1 MFSKKTLIVVRL
13 VVLSFISLLFMTC
26 DPGLGKAVD
35 TQAPKVSI
43 NFPET
48 KSVLKGG
55 FVMKGV
61 ASDEVKVA
69 SCDVIFKDINSP
81 NEYKFKAN
89 FANDEFSI
97 ALNTPKADGSFEIPD
112 GDYNVTV
119 KVSDAYRNST
129 ADVVYTIDNTA
140 PTVLI
145 TSPNSYSE
153 SNWPNM
159 YKTFSI
165 KGEVYDAT
173 NISEVTVYIVDVNGN
188 ILKQLVAEGTNTF
201 SARFDNP
208 FNEEKECFYYAIAKD
223 AGGNVNT
230 YCYHSSDIR
239 KLLAESNKNEQQSE
253 AKTTF
258 PSINSIGYVDQGKE
272 NKLTEQIDTSV
283 LMKVKI
289 DNNKAE
295 KKADSFPGFNYFAKD
310 TAQVQWLNISK
321 ESPAG
326 IAIGTPVLGTIMP
339 PTDQSAFDYDSITVW
354 IASRVHDPSD
364 DNDDSSDNIEFEPF
378 SDSNKLECCT
388 IKDDE
393 DGNKQVKL
401 KPVGES
407 INFQIDSHPGN
418 NDNWKT
424 GDYKVKIYFKTD
436 SNVEGSDECIFKVAS
451 GAPKLTEGNFAENEF
466 SSYYRGYMTSE
477 TVSSS
482 KNYLSG
488 KSLTSDEASPV
499 TLSWKYVGSTISGG
513 KVDSPEYTIVPP
525 GDGSYKIDISIDANT
540 HENDGEYT
548 YTITA
553 DPNSTLSTV
562 ISRVVVIDTTNPVIA
577 LNNLENGRILDEKT
591 YTVKGNIDDAN
602 GIKQVEY
609 QLFAGDSQVL
619 ANGNSASGW
628 ILMDGV
634 KSSIE
639 LNLSNLKV
647 NTNYTLKLRAT
658 DVAGN
663 KNGENDYT
671 YTFTLD
677 NIEPEIS
684 TTVSPLIMY
693 DNDNNS
699 ETPEEETVNGTIK
712 VNTKVSDSNKLKA
725 VYYTFDTSLAEDAD
739 WSSQNK
745 FTDVE
750 LSNGKIIEVDTTKY
764 ADKTNLPLRI
774 KAIDGAENYT
784 IKVVNPVINQESDR
798 PMITPSN
805 FSELNNIEDAG
816 MTVSG
821 GVNVY
826 TKTNPNMIFTV
837 SDDDLVKGYFV
848 KINEGNYKNTPEA
861 EVNLSQKIMSYS
873 VKDLDYGRHTLTFK
887 VVDQNYKNDAET
899 PNSYVEQKFYVAI
912 DDGQPQLTLNNANNQ
927 FVGERFE
934 ISGKVFDENG
944 IECIHLQAKES
955 SGIYTTL
962 NLGNGLNND
971 GTFSYEFVVPSVKES
986 IVITAIDKIGNSSS
1000 VDFNYLVDTA
1010 KPTVQVTTRTLA
1022 VNSDS
1027 PLTRVEGYAFDSE
1040 SSQSDKS
1047 GIDQVRLK
1055 VGSSITGINDEESI
1069 LATGSIDNNGQLTWD
1084 ATLDLSGLP
1093 NGEHNIYV
1101 VAFDNAGNMSDE
1113 DIVTVSID
1121 ADVPLVT
1128 HNYPNGD
1135 IGVKTE
1141 SFIIEGFATDSSGI
1155 KTVTAKIQG
1164 QNNNLAGGYDK
1175 DTEHWE
1181 FTVPTTNDGSLVIVI
1196 SAIDNCNK
1204 RSEDVSL
1211 TVKLDSKVPVVEF
1224 TNIDANGTSKQT
1236 GSAPYVT
1243 VSCSDETSGVNN
1255 FEYKFY
1261 YKPNNAD
1268 DFVEYSDTNASGTIE
1283 FDEGTNSTNIRINMA
1298 SRTSANGKG
1307 PFIDQLSETDGLWK
1321 LWYSV
1326 TDNADHV
1333 VEGWSPEFIVDRHVP
1348 TPTVNNVND
1357 LIKQGDALTVS
1368 GSVVDYFGGTID
1380 HVTVSVIHNSYNSDD
1395 LAKFKKTFTIN
1406 DGLVWNPSEF
1416 VYNWT
1421 VTWDED
1427 NSPFKYPD
1435 NYEIVITA
1443 YDIAENQYEIKEAV
1457 SCDNTAPKIIF
1468 TKPYSYS
1475 VDSNGKIT
1483 EGTVINSPIGNTAV
1497 NANIDKD
1504 EFRMKEIYYQIGGTA
1519 EVFAEGT
1526 KGTTGY
1532 KVTGVSVINGG
1543 IQAAGEEGVKED
1555 PIPELKGF
1563 WKKLTDANNGFTA
1576 DINTLTYFTEGKTKE
1591 LLDNDDSNDKAII
1604 QTLEVHLVA
1613 IDAAGN
1619 INYCAMPIKVDTDT
1633 DKPEVLVLSPKTV
1646 LEDST
1651 LVAHV
1656 GGTTTLSGTV
1666 SDDNSVHSVWVN
1678 IELDGGNYVDG
1689 ILKSRLDSDTDTF
1702 SVDYSNVEYGIT
1714 NPQSITVD
1722 EENKTFTL
1730 PQNDVNYFK
1739 SKNKWYKVNLGEN
1752 GKTTTT
1758 WNLMLNKDGEFD
1770 IAGNLQKY
1778 FATNVDLEETS
1789 LTIRVI
1795 ALDEKADDEGSL
1807 AKTKLSDIKEFT
1819 LKIDSGSPS
1828 IIINNIDKIP
1838 VEGSYIGGNIN
1849 YDLTFVDDGQI
1860 TYWSV
1865 TAKGNKGEYEI
1876 ASGSP
1881 MANTQNEVITLNTTE
1896 INDRCGNVIT
1906 LKIYAED
1913 NSKDASG
1920 QVENNKTSEET
1931 FKYTIDNSAPIA
1943 SIAETIDGNPYL
1955 IATESVVGD
1964 TTGDHREIESRGNHL
1979 RIKSKSALLAGKISD
1994 EINGSG
2000 IDYVMLYFTKMEN
2013 STRYIYNAGVNED
2026 NKTAITNKIYLKD
2039 KDGVEQQIYFPLES
2053 LKNVSRNN
2061 NCQNTTAYIII
2072 DKAEGLLDNGSNG
2085 DRDGYDENIKAN
2097 GEWMLSFDSTNLKD
2111 GVYDITYVVVDI
2123 AGNARFY
2130 TDSMFVQN
2138 HAPIISSVVLATDV
2152 NADGNCIVDEL
2163 NEDGESERFDTSDE
2177 ISNTGFTVRNNV
2189 LKIKVNVSGGT
2200 EPLKYFLK
2208 YRNSSSVEVTTNSST
2223 VGYSTGIF
2231 TITDF
2236 PQDGNATYTVW
2247 VEDSV
2252 EAQLSLSSG
2261 TTEIGLTL
2269 DNQDNVK
2276 PVTQL
2281 FELNTIEEESKN
2293 SNKSRG
2299 SLYTILDS
2307 DLNEIVQGH
2316 IEPRGNSTYDNT
2328 DANDPDVSGTIILRG
2343 ESYDDQ
2349 RISSISLNLNGKIVD
2364 IANWENNKLVG
2375 KNGATI
2381 NDELGLSGHY
2391 VEWAYPWDTNSIA
2404 SKNVNV
2410 TVITEDAST
2419 NKNADNEYSSSDN
2432 IPRKEE
2438 NKFSNLN
2445 WGYSKMTVDVVP
2457 YITDI
2462 KRNGGYM
2469 TKRTRSG
2476 SYPLLRGEEGNTVI
2490 GFNLTAGT
2498 IKLTIASDKNGS
2510 TTLATMESIATSG
2523 SNITFTVPKTAKD
2536 GYLHLTVNNIPS
2548 LNNINE
2554 RSLESNVEAKDATSK
2569 FWTDDRFIRVWQDTD
2584 RFGNNQK
2591 GDTGVI
2597 LAQNPAYPAMAMDDG
2612 GKLYASYTNYS
2623 MHNVYYTTIYDA
2635 EKNSGGSSTAVFNGY
2650 DSPEETTIYVTGSG
2664 SGAQV
2669 NVAYMAN
2676 YQSGGDYAKWTH
2688 HIDDAGG
2695 LHLYDPHLQTMNST
2709 EKNNESTF
2717 DFNVAGFRSHCM
2729 SRFELLYH
2737 DKQFQQFKNFRLVRA
2752 NANIG
2757 KYIHTAYYD
2766 IDTMSIHYSNV
2777 SIKKS
2782 NNYSTHVGRQQFE
2795 ASWVNID
2802 GGYDEHDTQ
2811 QMEGKPFKRADG
2823 TDWEIYSDGDYNITL
2838 GDSQFTDELSRS
2850 SATGEYV
2857 GIDVTPDKHYPV
2869 LAYFDPVNH
2878 VVKLARANA
2887 ENPKRNMD
2895 YKDKGQSS
2903 CPNGADNWK
2912 VQRVIT
2918 DASDPNYTTTNGNY
2932 VDMQIDDKGYVH
2944 VVFVNGR
2951 GELIYVESTNNPNDG
2966 STPYT
2971 FGKSV
2976 VIAEN
2981 SPMNVD
2987 LTVRGETPYIGYL
3000 TSLGSFDGLNT
3011 AFIDESLDLNNDG
3024 NNEGGWET
3032 MSAPLTHSVSNNRA
3046 SVEVHPNPSSASAW
3060 GESAHAYF
3068 SGGYYRAAYY
3078 IGNGNGH

>member
-1 MFSKKTLIVVRL
+1 MFTRKNLIK
-13 VVLSFISLLFMTC
+13 LSRILFSLFITCLFMTC

-43 NFPET
+43 DYPAPKE
-48 KSVLKGG
+48 VLKDS
-55 FVMKGV
+55 FTMTGV

-69 SCDVIFKDINSP
+69 SCEVAFRNIKTGSV
-81 NEYKFKAN
+81 YKFPAN
-89 FANDEFSI
+89 VANDKFSVTI
-97 ALNTPKADGSFEIPD
+97 NTPKPDGSFELPD

-119 KVSDAYRNST
+119 SVSDAYRNST
-129 ADVVYTIDNTA
+129 QDIVYTIDNTA

-173 NISEVTVYIVDVNGN
+173 NISEVIVYLVDVNGTV
-188 ILKQLVAEGTNTF
+188 LKQVVAEGPNTF

-208 FNEEKECFYYAIAKD
+208 FGEEKVCFYYAVAKD

-239 KLLAESNKNEQQSE
+239 KLLANASQHSE
-253 AKTTF
+253 TTSF
-258 PSINSIGYVDQGKE
+258 PSINSIGYVDQGQEK
-272 NKLTEQIDTSV
+272 NLTDQIDESA
-283 LMKVKI
+283 LIKVKI

-326 IAIGTPVLGTIMP
+326 IAIGTPVLGSIMP
-339 PTDQSAFDYDSITVW
+339 PTDQSALDYSSITVW
-354 IASRVHDPSD
+354 IASSTDGTPE
-364 DNDDSSDNIEFEPF
+364 NFEPYT
-378 SDSNKLECCT
+378 DENMVECCK
-388 IKDDE
+388 IDANEVGD
-393 DGNKQVKL
+393 KQVKL

-407 INFQIDSHPGN
+407 VNFQIDSHPGN
-418 NDNWKT
+418 NDNWKS
-424 GDYKVKIYFKTD
+424 GYYRAKIYFKTD
-436 SNVEGSDECIFKVAS
+436 SDIEGSDECIFQVTS

-466 SSYYRGYMTSE
+466 SSYYRGYMTGK
-477 TVSSS
+477 TVLES

-499 TLSWKYVGSTISGG
+499 GLAWQFVGTKIDGSTEESVLTKIPS
-513 KVDSPEYTIVPP
+513 DSEGNYSIPI
-525 GDGSYKIDISIDANT
+525 KINENT

-553 DPNSTLSTV
+553 APDSTLSTV
-562 ISRVVVIDTTNPVIA
+562 ISRVVVIDTTNPVII
-577 LNNLENGRILDEKT
+577 LNNLENGRILDEGT
-591 YTVKGNIDDAN
+591 YTVKGNIDDSN
-602 GIKQVEY
+602 GIKEVHY
-609 QLFAGDSQVL
+609 KLFADETQITSDGSP
-619 ANGNSASGW
+619 ANDW
-628 ILMDGV
+628 ILIEGA
-634 KSSIE
+634 KSTVE
-639 LNLSNLKV
+639 LKLSNLEV
-647 NTNYTLKLRAT
+647 NKNYTLKLRAT
-658 DVAGN
+658 DIAGN
-663 KNGENDYT
+663 TNGEDDYT
-671 YTFTLD
+671 YTFNLD
-677 NIEPEIS
+677 NVKPEIS

-693 DNDNNS
+693 DNDSNS

-725 VYYTFDTSLAEDAD
+725 VYYTFNTSLAEDAD
-739 WSSQNK
+739 WSTQNK
-745 FTDVE
+745 FTDAE

-764 ADKTNLPLRI
+764 ADKLPLRI
-774 KAIDGAENYT
+774 KAIDGAGNYT
-784 IKVVNPVINQESDR
+784 IRVVNPVINQESDK
-798 PMITPSN
+798 PIIAPSN
-805 FSELNNIEDAG
+805 FSELNNIEEAG

-848 KINEGNYKNTPEA
+848 KINEGNYKDTPEA

-887 VVDQNYKNDAET
+887 IIDQNYKNDVET
-899 PNSYVEQKFYVAI
+899 PNSFVEQKFYVAI
-912 DDGQPQLTLNNANNQ
+912 DDGQPQLSLNNANNQ
-927 FVGERFE
+927 FVGERFD
-934 ISGKVFDENG
+934 ISGKVLDENG

-955 SGIYTTL
+955 SGIYTSL
-962 NLGNGLNND
+962 VLGNGLNDD
-971 GTFSYEFVVPSVKES
+971 GTFSYEFPVPAVKES
-986 IVITAIDKIGNSSS
+986 IVITAVDKIGNSSS
-1000 VDFNYLVDTA
+1000 VDFTYLVDTA
-1010 KPTVQVTTRTLA
+1010 KPTVQVTTKNLA

-1084 ATLDLSGLP
+1084 ATLDLSDLADGT
-1093 NGEHNIYV
+1093 HNIYV

-1113 DIVTVSID
+1113 DIATVSID
-1121 ADVPLVT
+1121 DDVPSIT
-1128 HNYPNGD
+1128 HGYTIDPQDYTTGD

-1141 SFIIEGFATDSSGI
+1141 SFIIEGLATDSSGI

-1164 QNNNLAGGYDK
+1164 QNDNLAGGYDK
-1175 DTEHWE
+1175 DTGRWE
-1181 FTVPTTNDGSLVIVI
+1181 FTVPTTNDGSLVIVV

-1204 RSEDVSL
+1204 RSDDVNL
-1211 TVKLDSKVPVVEF
+1211 TVKLDSKVPSVEF
-1224 TNIDANGTSKQT
+1224 TNIDANGSSKQT

-1243 VSCSDETSGVNN
+1243 VSCSDETSGVKN
-1255 FEYKFY
+1255 FDYKFY

-1268 DFVEYSDTNASGTIE
+1268 NFVKYSHDNASGTIE
-1283 FDEGTNSTNIRINMA
+1283 FEEGTNSTNIRINMA

-1307 PFIDQLSETDGLWK
+1307 PFIDQNSETDGLWK

-1333 VEGWSPEFIVDRHVP
+1333 VEGWSPEFIVDRHAP
-1348 TPTVNNVND
+1348 TPTVNNVNE

-1395 LAKFKKTFTIN
+1395 LANFKKTFTIN
-1406 DGLVWNPSEF
+1406 DGLEWNPSEF

-1421 VTWDED
+1421 VTWDEN

-1443 YDIAENQYEIKEAV
+1443 YDIAENQYEIKKAV

-1475 VDSNGKIT
+1475 VDSNGSIT
-1483 EGTVINSPIGNTAV
+1483 GGTVINSPIGNTTV
-1497 NANIDKD
+1497 TANID
-1504 EFRMKEIYYQIGGTA
+1504 EFRMEEIYYQIGG
-1519 EVFAEGT
+1519 
-1526 KGTTGY
+1526 
-1532 KVTGVSVINGG
+1532 KVDAPRDNGKITYVSVENGG
-1543 IQAAGEEGVKED
+1543 IQNLQEEGVSDKHR
-1555 PIPELKGF
+1555 PELIGI
-1563 WKKLTDANNGFTA
+1563 WKKLADANNGFTA
-1576 DINTLTYFTEGKTKE
+1576 DIDTLKYFTDGKTKE

-1646 LEDST
+1646 LEESK
-1651 LVAHV
+1651 LVANV

-1678 IELDGGNYVDG
+1678 VELDGGNYVDG
-1689 ILKSRLDSDTDTF
+1689 ILKSRLDSDTF
-1702 SVDYSNVEYGIT
+1702 SVDYSNAEYGVS

-1730 PQNDVNYFK
+1730 PIDDANYFE

-1758 WNLMLNKDGEFD
+1758 WNLMLNKDSEFD

-1881 MANTQNEVITLNTTE
+1881 MDNSHNETITLNTTE

-1979 RIKSKSALLAGKISD
+1979 RIKSTTALLAGKISD

-2061 NCQNTTAYIII
+2061 NCQNTTDYIII

-2111 GVYDITYVVVDI
+2111 GVYDITYIVVDI

-2138 HAPIISSVVLATDV
+2138 HAPMINSVILATDV
-2152 NADGNCIVDEL
+2152 NADGSCDIDEL

-2208 YRNSSSVEVTTNSST
+2208 YRNSSNVEVTTDDTNE
-2223 VGYSTGIF
+2223 GYSTGIF

-2281 FELNTIEEESKN
+2281 FELNTTTEESKN

-2316 IEPRGNSTYDNT
+2316 IEPRENSTYDNT

-2349 RISSISLNLNGKIVD
+2349 RISSISLNLNGNIVS
-2364 IANWENNKLVG
+2364 IASWENNKLVG

-2381 NDELGLSGHY
+2381 KDELGLSGHY

-2404 SKNVNV
+2404 SQNVNV
-2410 TVITEDAST
+2410 SVITQDASA
-2419 NKNADNEYSSSDN
+2419 NKNEEKEYESSDN
-2432 IPRKEE
+2432 IPKTEE

-2510 TTLATMESIATSG
+2510 TTLATMERIETSG

-2548 LNNINE
+2548 VNNTNE
-2554 RSLESNVEAKDATSK
+2554 RSLDSNLEAKDATSK
-2569 FWTDDRFIRVWQDTD
+2569 FWTDDRFIRIWQDTD

-2650 DSPEETTIYVTGSG
+2650 DSPEETTIYVTGSD

-2676 YQSGGDYAKWTH
+2676 YQSGGSYNNWSANRA
-2688 HIDDAGG
+2688 DAGG
-2695 LHLYDPHLQTMNST
+2695 LHLYDPKISSLGSEHFT
-2709 EKNNESTF
+2709 
-2717 DFNVAGFRSHCM
+2717 DFRGYYM
-2729 SRFELLYH
+2729 SRYELLYH
-2737 DKQFQQFKNFRLVRA
+2737 DKQFQQFKNFRLVRKDI
-2752 NANIG
+2752 NMDG
-2757 KYIHTAYYD
+2757 YIHTAYYD
-2766 IDTMSIHYSNV
+2766 IDTMSIHYSNI
-2777 SIKKS
+2777 SM
-2782 NNYSTHVGRQQFE
+2782 NMYHVGRGNFE

-2802 GGYDEHDTQ
+2802 GTYDEHDYAALNGTKD
-2811 QMEGKPFKRADG
+2811 ETKGTNIIAD
-2823 TDWEIYSDGDYNITL
+2823 EAKNITL
-2838 GDSQFTDELSRS
+2838 GMEYESEVFKDGLTRS

-2857 GIDVTPDKHYPV
+2857 GIDLTNDKYFPV
-2869 LAYFDPVNH
+2869 LAYYDSVNK
-2878 VVKLARANA
+2878 VVKLARANV
-2887 ENPKRNMD
+2887 ENPKKAEN
-2895 YKDKGQSS
+2895 
-2903 CPNGADNWK
+2903 NWTI
-2912 VQRVIT
+2912 QRVIT
-2918 DASDPNYTTTNGNY
+2918 DSTDSNYTTTNGNY
-2932 VDMQIDDKGYVH
+2932 VDMQIDSKGYVH

-2951 GELIYVESTNNPNDG
+2951 GELIYVKSTNNPNDG
-2966 STPYT
+2966 NTPYT

-2987 LTVRGETPYIGYL
+2987 ITVRGETPYIGYL

-3011 AFIDESLDLNNDG
+3011 AFYDKDLDLDNDG
-3024 NNEGGWET
+3024 AEEGGWET
-3032 MSAPLTHSVSNNRA
+3032 MSAPLTHAVSNNRA

>member
-1 MFSKKTLIVVRL
+1 MFTRKNLIK
-13 VVLSFISLLFMTC
+13 LSRILFSLFITCLFMTC

-43 NFPET
+43 DYPEP
-48 KSVLKGG
+48 KEVLKDS
-55 FVMKGV
+55 FTMTGV

-69 SCDVIFKDINSP
+69 SCEVSFRNIKTGNV
-81 NEYKFKAN
+81 YKFPAN
-89 FANDEFSI
+89 VANDKFSVTI
-97 ALNTPKADGSFEIPD
+97 NTPKPDGSFELPD

-119 KVSDAYRNST
+119 SVSDAYRDST
-129 ADVVYTIDNTA
+129 QDIVYTIDNTA

-173 NISEVTVYIVDVNGN
+173 NISEVIVYLVDVNGTV
-188 ILKQLVAEGTNTF
+188 LKQVVAEGTNTF

-208 FNEEKECFYYAIAKD
+208 FGEEKVCFYYAVAKD

-239 KLLAESNKNEQQSE
+239 KLLANTSQHSE
-253 AKTTF
+253 TTSF
-258 PSINSIGYVDQGKE
+258 PSINSIGYVDQGQEK
-272 NKLTEQIDTSV
+272 NLTDKIDESA
-283 LMKVKI
+283 LIKVKI
-289 DNNKAE
+289 DNNKGDKRAN
-295 KKADSFPGFNYFAKD
+295 SFPGFNYFAKD

-321 ESPAG
+321 DSPAG
-326 IAIGTPVLGTIMP
+326 IAIGTPVLGSIMP
-339 PTDQSAFDYDSITVW
+339 PTDQSALDYSSITVW
-354 IASRVHDPSD
+354 IASSTDGTPE
-364 DNDDSSDNIEFEPF
+364 NFEPYT
-378 SDSNKLECCT
+378 DENMVECCK
-388 IKDDE
+388 IDANEVGD
-393 DGNKQVKL
+393 KQVKL

-407 INFQIDSHPGN
+407 VNFQIDSHPGN
-418 NDNWKT
+418 NDNWKS
-424 GDYKVKIYFKTD
+424 GYYRAKIYFKTD
-436 SNVEGSDECIFKVAS
+436 SDIEGSDECIFQVTS

-466 SSYYRGYMTSE
+466 SSYYRGYMTAE
-477 TVSSS
+477 TVSSN

-499 TLSWKYVGSTISGG
+499 GLAWQYVGTKI
-513 KVDSPEYTIVPP
+513 
-525 GDGSYKIDISIDANT
+525 DGSTVESALKKIPSDSEGNYSIPININANT

-553 DPNSTLSTV
+553 APDSTLSTV
-562 ISRVVVIDTTNPVIA
+562 ISRVVVIDTRNPVII
-577 LNNLENGRILDEKT
+577 LNNLENGRILDEGT
-591 YTVKGNIDDAN
+591 YTVKGNIDDSN
-602 GIKQVEY
+602 GIKEVHY
-609 QLFAGDSQVL
+609 KLFADETQITSDGSP
-619 ANGNSASGW
+619 ANDW
-628 ILMDGV
+628 ILIEGA
-634 KSSIE
+634 KSTVE
-639 LNLSNLKV
+639 LILSNLEV
-647 NTNYTLKLRAT
+647 NKNYTLKLRAT
-658 DVAGN
+658 DIAGN
-663 KNGENDYT
+663 TNGEDDYT

-677 NIEPEIS
+677 NVKPEIS

-693 DNDNNS
+693 DNDGNA

-739 WSSQNK
+739 WSTQNK
-745 FTDVE
+745 FTDAE

-764 ADKTNLPLRI
+764 ADKLPLRI
-774 KAIDGAENYT
+774 KAIDGAGNYT
-784 IKVVNPVINQESDR
+784 IKIVNPVINQESDK
-798 PMITPSN
+798 PIIAPSN

-848 KINEGNYKNTPEA
+848 KINKGNYKDTPEA

-887 VVDQNYKNDAET
+887 IIDQNYKNDVET
-899 PNSYVEQKFYVAI
+899 PNSFVEQEFYVAI

-927 FVGERFE
+927 FVGKRFE
-934 ISGKVFDENG
+934 ISGKVFDKNG
-944 IECIHLQAKES
+944 IKCIDLQSKES
-955 SGIYTTL
+955 SNMYTSL
-962 NLGNGLNND
+962 VHGNGLNDD
-971 GTFSYEFVVPSVKES
+971 GTFSYEFPVPAEKES
-986 IVITAIDKIGNSSS
+986 IVITAIDKIGNTSS
-1000 VDFNYLVDTA
+1000 VDFTYLVDTE
-1010 KPTVQVTTRTLA
+1010 KPTVQVTTKNLA

-1084 ATLDLSGLP
+1084 ATLDLSALD
-1093 NGEHNIYV
+1093 NGTYNIYV
-1101 VAFDNAGNMSDE
+1101 VAFDNAGNMSNE
-1113 DIVTVSID
+1113 DIATVSID
-1121 ADVPLVT
+1121 AEIPLIT
-1128 HNYPNGD
+1128 HSYNTIDPEDYTRGD
-1135 IGVKTE
+1135 LGVKTE

-1155 KTVTAKIQG
+1155 KSVTAKIQG
-1164 QNNNLAGGYDK
+1164 QNDNLAGGYDK
-1175 DTEHWE
+1175 DTGRWV
-1181 FTVPTTNDGSLVIVI
+1181 FTVPTTNDGSLVIVV

-1204 RSEDVSL
+1204 RSEDVIL
-1211 TVKLDSKVPVVEF
+1211 TVKLDSKVPSVEF
-1224 TNIDANGTSKQT
+1224 TNIDANGSSKQT

-1243 VSCSDETSGVNN
+1243 VSCSDETSGVKN
-1255 FEYKFY
+1255 FDYKFY
-1261 YKPNNAD
+1261 YKSNNAD
-1268 DFVEYSDTNASGTIE
+1268 NFVKYSDDNASGTIE
-1283 FDEGTNSTNIRINMA
+1283 FEEGTNSTNIRINMA

-1307 PFIDQLSETDGLWK
+1307 PFIYQQSDTDGLWK

-1333 VEGWSPEFIVDRHVP
+1333 VEGWSPEFIVDRHNP
-1348 TPTVNNVND
+1348 TLKVNNVNE

-1368 GSVVDYFGGTID
+1368 GSVVDDFGGTID
-1380 HVTVSVIHNSYNSDD
+1380 HVTVSVVHNSYNSDD

-1421 VTWDED
+1421 VTWDEN

-1435 NYEIVITA
+1435 NYDIIVTA
-1443 YDIAENQYEIKEAV
+1443 YDTAENQSEKPETV

-1483 EGTVINSPIGNTAV
+1483 EGTVINSPIGNTTV
-1497 NANIDKD
+1497 TANIV
-1504 EFRMKEIYYQIGGTA
+1504 EFQMKEIYYQIGGTA

-1526 KGTTGY
+1526 KGTAGY

-1543 IQAAGEEGVKED
+1543 IQDTDEDGVDED

-1591 LLDNDDSNDKAII
+1591 LLDNDDGSNDKAII

-1646 LEDST
+1646 LEESK
-1651 LVAHV
+1651 LVANV

-1678 IELDGGNYVDG
+1678 VELDGGNYVDG
-1689 ILKSRLDSDTDTF
+1689 ILKSRLDSDTF
-1702 SVDYSNVEYGIT
+1702 SVDYSNAEYGVS

-1730 PQNDVNYFK
+1730 PVDDANYFE

-1758 WNLMLNKDGEFD
+1758 WNLMLNKDSEFD
-1770 IAGNLQKY
+1770 IAKNLQKY

-1789 LTIRVI
+1789 LKIRVI

-1828 IIINNIDKIP
+1828 IIIKNIDKIP
-1838 VEGSYIGGNIN
+1838 VEGSYIGGTIN
-1849 YDLTFVDDGQI
+1849 YELTFVDDGQI

-1881 MANTQNEVITLNTTE
+1881 MKNSHDETIPLNTTE

-1964 TTGDHREIESRGNHL
+1964 ATGDHREIESRGNHL
-1979 RIKSKSALLAGKISD
+1979 RIKSKSALLSGKISD

-2013 STRYIYNAGVNED
+2013 GTRYIYNAGINEN
-2026 NKTAITNKIYLKD
+2026 NKTAITNKISLKD
-2039 KDGVEQQIYFPLES
+2039 KDGVEKQIYFPLDS

-2061 NCQNTTAYIII
+2061 NCQSTTDYIII
-2072 DKAEGLLDNGSNG
+2072 DKAEGALDNGSNG
-2085 DRDGYDENIKAN
+2085 DRDGYDENIKAT

-2138 HAPIISSVVLATDV
+2138 HAPMINSVVLATDV

-2189 LKIKVNVSGGT
+2189 LKIKVNVTGGT

-2208 YRNSSSVEVTTNSST
+2208 YRNLSNVEVTTNTSND
-2223 VGYSTGIF
+2223 GYSTGIF
-2231 TITDF
+2231 TVTDF

-2252 EAQLSLSSG
+2252 EANLSLSSG
-2261 TTEIGLTL
+2261 TTEIGLIL

-2281 FELNTIEEESKN
+2281 FELNTTTEESKN

-2307 DLNEIVQGH
+2307 GLNEIVQGH
-2316 IEPRGNSTYDNT
+2316 IEPRENSTYDNT

-2349 RISSISLNLNGKIVD
+2349 RISSISLNLNGNIVA
-2364 IANWENNKLVG
+2364 IASWENNKLVG

-2381 NDELGLSGHY
+2381 KDELGLSGHY

-2404 SKNVNV
+2404 SQNVNV
-2410 TVITEDAST
+2410 SVITQDAST
-2419 NKNADNEYSSSDN
+2419 NKNEEKEYESSDN
-2432 IPRKEE
+2432 IPKTVE

-2510 TTLATMESIATSG
+2510 TTLATMERIETSG

-2548 LNNINE
+2548 VNNTNE
-2554 RSLESNVEAKDATSK
+2554 RSLESNVEAKDTTSK

-2584 RFGNNQK
+2584 RFGNTAT
-2591 GDTGVI
+2591 GATGVI

-2709 EKNNESTF
+2709 EKNNEAKF
-2717 DFNVAGFRSHCM
+2717 DFNVAGFRGYCM

-2782 NNYSTHVGRQQFE
+2782 NNYSTHVGREQFE

-2811 QMEGKPFKRADG
+2811 QMEGKPFERADG
-2823 TDWEIYSDGDYNITL
+2823 SKWAIYSDGDYNIKL
-2838 GDSQFTDELSRS
+2838 EDGQFTDGLTRS

-2857 GIDVTPDKHYPV
+2857 GISVTPTKHYPV
-2869 LAYFDPVNH
+2869 LAYYDPVNH

-2895 YKDKGQSS
+2895 YKDKGESS
-2903 CPNGADNWK
+2903 CTNGADNWTI
-2912 VQRVIT
+2912 QRVIT
-2918 DASDPNYTTTNGNY
+2918 DSSDPNYTTTNGNY
-2932 VDMQIDDKGYVH
+2932 VDMQIDSEGYVH

-2951 GELIYVESTNNPNDG
+2951 GELIYVKSTNNPNDG
-2966 STPYT
+2966 NSPYV

-2987 LTVRGETPYIGYL
+2987 ITVRETTPYIGYL
-3000 TSLGSFDGLNT
+3000 SSLGSFDGLNT
-3011 AFIDESLDLNNDG
+3011 AFYDKSLDLNNDG
-3024 NNEGGWET
+3024 ISEGGWET
-3032 MSAPLTHSVSNNRA
+3032 MSAPLSHTVSNNRA
-3046 SVEVHPNPSSASAW
+3046 SVEAHPSPTTSSW
-3060 GESAHAYF
+3060 ESAHAYF

-3078 IGNGNGH
+3078 IGNGKGH

>member
-1 MFSKKTLIVVRL
+1 MFSKKTFAVARL
-13 VVLSFISLLFMTC
+13 VILSFISLLFMTC

-35 TQAPKVSI
+35 TQAPKVAI
-43 NFPET
+43 KFPET

-55 FVMKGV
+55 FVMKGT

-81 NEYKFKAN
+81 KEYKFKAN
-89 FANDEFSI
+89 VSNDEFSI
-97 ALNTPKADGSFEIPD
+97 ALNAPRADGTFEIPD

-173 NISEVTVYIVDVNGN
+173 TISEVIVYIVDENGT
-188 ILKQLVAEGTNTF
+188 ILDDLVAEGTNTF

-208 FNEEKECFYYAIAKD
+208 FGEEKECFYYAVAKD

-239 KLLAESNKNEQQSE
+239 KLLAESNKSEQQSQT
-253 AKTTF
+253 KNTF
-258 PSINSIGYVDQGKE
+258 PSINAIGYVDQGQE
-272 NKLTEQIDTSV
+272 NNLTDEIDSSV
-283 LMKVKI
+283 LLNVKI
-289 DNNKAE
+289 DNNKSE
-295 KKADSFPGFNYFAKD
+295 KKADSFPGFKYFAQD
-310 TAQVQWLNISK
+310 TAQVQWLNIKKGGAS
-321 ESPAG
+321 G

-339 PTDQSAFDYDSITVW
+339 PTDQSALDYSSVTVW
-354 IASRVHDPSD
+354 VASGIDGSSENFEPY
-364 DNDDSSDNIEFEPF
+364 SDN
-378 SDSNKLECCT
+378 NKLECCT
-388 IKDDE
+388 IADE
-393 DGNKQVKL
+393 ETGDKQVKL

-407 INFQIDSHPGN
+407 LSFQIDSHPGN
-418 NDNWKT
+418 DNNWKT
-424 GDYKVKIYFKTD
+424 GYYKAKIYFKTD
-436 SNVEGSDECIFKVAS
+436 SNIEGSDECIFQVTS

-466 SSYYRGYMTSE
+466 SSYYRGYMTGK
-477 TVSSS
+477 TVSES

-488 KSLTSDEASPV
+488 KSLTSDESSSVEIEWQYTGANIYGE
-499 TLSWKYVGSTISGG
+499 KF
-513 KVDSPEYTIVPP
+513 DSPA
-525 GDGSYKIDISIDANT
+525 YKNIPDSEGVYRIPIEIDTVS

-553 DPNSTLSTV
+553 APNSTLSTV
-562 ISRVVVIDTTNPVIA
+562 ISRVVVIDTKNPVIV
-577 LNNLENGRILDEKT
+577 LNNLENNKVLDEKT

-602 GIKQVEY
+602 GISQVEY
-609 QLFAGDSQVL
+609 QLFAGDTQVL

-628 ILMDGV
+628 VVIDGA

-639 LNLSNLKV
+639 LHLSNLTV
-647 NTNYTLKLRAT
+647 GTSYTLKLKAT

-663 KNGENDYT
+663 TNAENDYT
-671 YTFTLD
+671 YSFKID
-677 NIEPEIS
+677 DVNPEIT

-699 ETPEEETVNGTIK
+699 ETAEEETVNGTIK

-725 VYYTFDTSLAEDAD
+725 VYYTFNTSLAEDAD

-745 FTDVE
+745 FTDAE

-774 KAIDGAENYT
+774 KAVDGAENYT

-805 FSELNNIEDAG
+805 FSELNNIEDAK
-816 MTVSG
+816 MTFSG

-837 SDDDLVKGYFV
+837 MDDDLVKEYFV
-848 KINEGNYKNTPEA
+848 KINEGAYKKVT

-944 IECIHLQAKES
+944 IKCINIQSKES
-955 SGIYTTL
+955 NSIYTTL
-962 NLGNGLNND
+962 GLGNGLNND
-971 GTFSYEFVVPSVKES
+971 GTFSYEFNVPSEKES
-986 IVITAIDKIGNSSS
+986 IVITAVDEIGNTSS
-1000 VDFNYLVDTA
+1000 VDFNYLVDTE

-1204 RSEDVSL
+1204 RSEDVTL
-1211 TVKLDSKVPVVEF
+1211 RVKLDSKAPVIDF
-1224 TNIDANGTSKQT
+1224 TNIEENGSTKQT
-1236 GSAPYVT
+1236 GSAPNVT
-1243 VSCSDETSGVNN
+1243 ISCSDETSGVTT

-1261 YKPNNAD
+1261 YKPNGAAD
-1268 DFVEYSDTNASGTIE
+1268 FTEYNHANASGSINCA
-1283 FDEGTNSTNIRINMA
+1283 GSTSNNIKINMA
-1298 SRTSANGKG
+1298 GRTSASGKG
-1307 PFIDQLSETDGLWK
+1307 PFVEQLSETDGIWK

-1326 TDNADHV
+1326 SDGANHTA
-1333 VEGWSPEFIVDRHVP
+1333 EGWSPEFIVDRHAP

-1357 LIKQGDALTVS
+1357 LIKQGDALIVS
-1368 GSVVDYFGGTID
+1368 GSVVDDFGGTID

-1395 LAKFKKTFTIN
+1395 LAKFKKTFTLN
-1406 DGLVWNPSEF
+1406 DGLVWNPSEC

-1435 NYEIVITA
+1435 NYEIVIIA
-1443 YDIAENQYEIKEAV
+1443 YDIAENQYEIKKAV

-1497 NANIDKD
+1497 NANIDK

-1526 KGTTGY
+1526 KETAGY

-1543 IQAAGEEGVKED
+1543 IQDEDEDGVKED

-1563 WKKLTDANNGFTA
+1563 WKRLSDANNGFTA

-1591 LLDNDDSNDKAII
+1591 LLDKDGSNDKAII

-1646 LEDST
+1646 LENSD

-1678 IELDGGNYVDG
+1678 VELDGGNYVDG
-1689 ILKSRLDSDTDTF
+1689 ILKSRLDSDAF
-1702 SVDYSNVEYGIT
+1702 SVDYSNSEYGIA
-1714 NPQSITVD
+1714 NPQSITID
-1722 EENKTFTL
+1722 EVNKTFTL
-1730 PQNDVNYFK
+1730 PEDDSNYFAA
-1739 SKNKWYKVNLGEN
+1739 KNKWYKVNLGEN
-1752 GKTTTT
+1752 GKTSTT
-1758 WNLMLNKDGEFD
+1758 WNLMLNKDSEFD
-1770 IAGNLQKY
+1770 IAGNLKKY
-1778 FATNVDLEETS
+1778 FETDVSLEETS
-1789 LTIRVI
+1789 LKIRVI
-1795 ALDEKADDEGSL
+1795 ALDEKQGDAYL
-1807 AKTKLSDIKEFT
+1807 TKTKLSDIKEFT

-1838 VEGSYIGGNIN
+1838 VEGSYIGGNIE
-1849 YDLTFVDDGQI
+1849 YDLTFVDDGKI

-1865 TAKGNKGEYEI
+1865 TAKGSKGEYEI

-1881 MANTQNEVITLNTTE
+1881 MSNTQNEVITLNTTE
-1896 INDRCGNVIT
+1896 INNRCGNVIT

-1931 FKYTIDNSAPIA
+1931 FKYTIDNSAPVA
-1943 SIAETIDGNPYL
+1943 SIAETIDGKEYL

-2000 IDYVMLYFTKMEN
+2000 IDFVMLYFTKNDNGTE
-2013 STRYIYNAGVNED
+2013 YIYNAGINEN

-2061 NCQNTTAYIII
+2061 NCQNTTDYIII

-2111 GVYDITYVVVDI
+2111 GVYDVTYIVVDI

-2130 TDSMFVQN
+2130 KDSMFVQN

-2152 NADGNCIVDEL
+2152 NADGSCDVDEL
-2163 NEDGESERFDTSDE
+2163 NDDGESEKFDTSDE
-2177 ISNTGFTVRNNV
+2177 ISNTGFVVRNNI
-2189 LKIKVNVSGGT
+2189 LKIQVNVTGGT
-2200 EPLKYFLK
+2200 APLKYFLK
-2208 YRNSSSVEVTTNSST
+2208 YRNSSNVEVTTNNT
-2223 VGYSTGIF
+2223 NEGYSSGIF

-2236 PQDGNATYTVW
+2236 PSDGDAIYTVW

-2252 EAQLSLSSG
+2252 EANSNLCLSSG

-2269 DNQDNVK
+2269 DNQDNVR

-2281 FELNTIEEESKN
+2281 FELNTIKEESKN

-2316 IEPRGNSTYDNT
+2316 IEPRSVSNFDNT

-2349 RISSISLNLNGKIVD
+2349 RISSISLNLNGSVVV

-2375 KNGATI
+2375 KKGATI

-2391 VEWAYPWDTNSIA
+2391 VEWAYPWDTNSI
-2404 SKNVNV
+2404 SSQDVNV
-2410 TVITEDAST
+2410 SVITEDAST

-2432 IPRKEE
+2432 IPRTAE

-2445 WGYSKMTVDVVP
+2445 WGYSKMTVDVAP
-2457 YITDI
+2457 YITDV
-2462 KRNGGYM
+2462 KRNSGYM

-2476 SYPLLRGEEGNTVI
+2476 AYPLLRGETSNILE
-2490 GFNLTAGT
+2490 GFNLTAGSVN
-2498 IKLTIASDKNGS
+2498 LTISSDKAGN
-2510 TTLATMESIATSG
+2510 TTVATMENIQISG
-2523 SNITFTVPKTAKD
+2523 SNISFKVPNTAKD
-2536 GYLHLTVNNIPS
+2536 GYLHLTVNNIPA
-2548 LNNINE
+2548 LNNTNV
-2554 RSLESNVEAKDATSK
+2554 SNLDSNKEAKDTNSK
-2569 FWTDDRFIRVWQDTD
+2569 FWTDDRFIRIWQDTD
-2584 RFGNNQK
+2584 RFGNK
-2591 GDTGVI
+2591 KTGDTGVI
-2597 LAQNPAYPAMAMDDG
+2597 LAQNPAYPAMAMDDSG
-2612 GKLYASYTNYS
+2612 TLYASYTNYS

-2635 EKNSGGSSTAVFNGY
+2635 ENDKGGTSVSVFNGY
-2650 DSPEETTIYVTGSG
+2650 DSPEETTIFVTGSG
-2664 SGAQV
+2664 DNAQV

-2695 LHLYDPHLQTMNST
+2695 LHLYDPHLKTMNNT
-2709 EKNNESTF
+2709 ETNTESTF
-2717 DFNVAGFRSHCM
+2717 DYNVAGFRSHCM

-2737 DKQFQQFKNFRLVRA
+2737 DKQFQQFKNFRLTRA
-2752 NANIG
+2752 TADIG

-2823 TDWEIYSDGDYNITL
+2823 TDWAIYSDGDYNITL
-2838 GDSQFTDELSRS
+2838 DDSRFTDGLTRG

-2895 YKDKGQSS
+2895 YKDNGGSS
-2903 CPNGADNWK
+2903 CSNGANNWTI
-2912 VQRVIT
+2912 QRVIT

-2951 GELIYVESTNNPNDG
+2951 GELIYVKSTNKPKNGN
-2966 STPYT
+2966 TAYT

-3011 AFIDESLDLNNDG
+3011 AFYDASLDLDNDG
-3024 NNEGGWET
+3024 VAEGGWET
-3032 MSAPLTHSVSNNRA
+3032 MAAPLVNAVSNNRA
-3046 SVEVHPNPSSASAW
+3046 SVEVHPTPSSSKW
-3060 GESAHAYF
+3060 ESAHAYY
-3068 SGGYYRAAYY
+3068 SGGYYRVAYY
-3078 IGNGNGH
+3078 IGNGSGH

>member
-1 MFSKKTLIVVRL
+1 
-13 VVLSFISLLFMTC
+13 MTC

-43 NFPET
+43 DYPEP
-48 KSVLKGG
+48 KEVLKDSFTMTGD
-55 FVMKGV
+55 

-69 SCDVIFKDINSP
+69 SCEVTFRNIKTGKI
-81 NEYKFKAN
+81 YKFPAN
-89 FANDEFSI
+89 VANDKFSVTI
-97 ALNTPKADGSFEIPD
+97 NTPKPDGSFELPD

-119 KVSDAYRNST
+119 SVSDAYRNST
-129 ADVVYTIDNTA
+129 KDIVYTIDNTA

-145 TSPNSYSE
+145 TSPNAYVT
-153 SNWPNM
+153 SNWPEM
-159 YKTFSI
+159 YKTVTI

-173 NISEVTVYIVDVNGN
+173 IITEVRAYVIDKTGKEMITEPIIAD
-188 ILKQLVAEGTNTF
+188 GTNTF
-201 SARFDNP
+201 NVTLESPSIADG
-208 FNEEKECFYYAIAKD
+208 EYYYYIVAKD
-223 AGGNVNT
+223 DGGNVNT
-230 YCYHSSDIR
+230 YCYHKYDIFD
-239 KLLAESNKNEQQSE
+239 LLSNNIVGAEKNIS
-253 AKTTF
+253 F
-258 PSINSIGYVDQGKE
+258 PSINDIGYVDQGIEDKLKE
-272 NKLTEQIDTSV
+272 NIDQIKLSSKKIENK
-283 LMKVKI
+283 KVNDGKS
-289 DNNKAE
+289 DLSKGNY
-295 KKADSFPGFNYFAKD
+295 PGFTYFAKD
-310 TAQVQWLNISK
+310 TAKVKWLNIT
-321 ESPAG
+321 EDGNAG
-326 IAIGTPVLGTIMP
+326 IGIGSPVLGTIMP
-339 PTDQSAFDYDSITVW
+339 PTDGSAIQYDSVKVYLVKSEDSKEFAEFPTSENETSWADNKTKW
-354 IASRVHDPSD
+354 II
-364 DNDDSSDNIEFEPF
+364 DSSTVKAGEEG
-378 SDSNKLECCT
+378 E
-388 IKDDE
+388 E
-393 DGNKQVKL
+393 QVKL
-401 KPVGES
+401 TAVGES
-407 INFQIDSHPGN
+407 LNFQIDSHPV
-418 NDNWKT
+418 DNINENWYS
-424 GDYKVKIYFKTD
+424 GYYKVRVSFSTSTLSSFAD
-436 SNVEGSDECIFKVAS
+436 CIFTVTS
-451 GAPKLTEGNFAENEF
+451 GAPKLTEKNLSAVQPKLDQNQEQVDNPYA
-466 SSYYRGYMTSE
+466 SYYRGYMTGATKISGKNFLIGQSRTSDGSSNLPLSYTCLKTGE
-477 TVSSS
+477 VEGKDGHIEVSSMI
-482 KNYLSG
+482 N
-488 KSLTSDEASPV
+488 DEF
-499 TLSWKYVGSTISGG
+499 
-513 KVDSPEYTIVPP
+513 
-525 GDGSYKIDISIDANT
+525 KIEIPINAET

-548 YTITA
+548 YTLE
-553 DPNSTLSTV
+553 SEVVTLSTV
-562 ISRVVVIDTTNPVIA
+562 ISRVVVVDTINPVIT
-577 LNNLENGRILDEKT
+577 LNNLTNNKILDTRNFVITGDVEDT
-591 YTVKGNIDDAN
+591 N
-602 GIKQVEY
+602 GINKVEY
-609 QLFAGDSQVL
+609 QLFVDGKQILLDGSD
-619 ANGNSASGW
+619 ANGW
-628 ILMDGV
+628 IEVVGQKATL
-634 KSSIE
+634 SLE
-639 LNLSNLKV
+639 LSNLEK
-647 NTNYTLKLRAT
+647 NKNYTLKLRAT
-658 DVAGN
+658 DKAGN
-663 KNGENDYT
+663 VSGDDDYKFDFTVNNDKPV
-671 YTFTLD
+671 
-677 NIEPEIS
+677 IKIIS
-684 TTVSPLIMY
+684 IAPQITH
-693 DNDNNS
+693 
-699 ETPEEETVNGTIK
+699 EGKETVNGIVK
-712 VNTKVSDSNKLKA
+712 VKASLSDTNSIVSA
-725 VYYTFDTSLAEDAD
+725 YYTCDSSLQDNVD
-739 WSSQNK
+739 WAASGKATAFNPQ
-745 FTDVE
+745 E
-750 LSNGKIIEVDTTKY
+750 IANGIEISVDTTKY
-764 ADKTNLPLRI
+764 TGNLPLRI
-774 KAIDGAENYT
+774 KAIDEAENFAVT
-784 IKVVNPVINQESDR
+784 SVSPIINQELDR
-798 PMITPSN
+798 PIIAPSN
-805 FSELNNIEDAG
+805 FSELNNIEEAG

-887 VVDQNYKNDAET
+887 IIDQNYKNDVET
-899 PNSYVEQKFYVAI
+899 PNSFVEQKFYVAI
-912 DDGQPQLTLNNANNQ
+912 DDGQPQLSLNNANNQ
-927 FVGERFE
+927 FVGERFD
-934 ISGKVFDENG
+934 ISGKVLDENG

-955 SGIYTTL
+955 SGIYTSL
-962 NLGNGLNND
+962 VLGNGLNDD
-971 GTFSYEFVVPSVKES
+971 GTFSYEFPVPAVKES
-986 IVITAIDKIGNSSS
+986 IVITAVDKIGNSSS
-1000 VDFNYLVDTA
+1000 VDFTYLVDTE
-1010 KPTVQVTTRTLA
+1010 KPNVQVTTKNLA

-1084 ATLDLSGLP
+1084 ATLDLSGLA
-1093 NGEHNIYV
+1093 NGTHNIYV

-1113 DIVTVSID
+1113 DIATVSID
-1121 ADVPLVT
+1121 ADVPLIT
-1128 HNYPNGD
+1128 HSYTIDPQDYTTGD

-1155 KTVTAKIQG
+1155 KSVTAKIQG
-1164 QNNNLAGGYDK
+1164 QNDNLAGGYDK
-1175 DTEHWE
+1175 TTERWE
-1181 FTVPTTNDGSLVIVI
+1181 FTVPTTNDGSLVIVV

-1224 TNIDANGTSKQT
+1224 TNIDANGSSKQT

-1243 VSCSDETSGVNN
+1243 VSCSDETSGVKN
-1255 FEYKFY
+1255 FDYKFY

-1268 DFVEYSDTNASGTIE
+1268 DFVEYSDDNASGTIE
-1283 FDEGTNSTNIRINMA
+1283 FEEGTNSTNIRINMA

-1333 VEGWSPEFIVDRHVP
+1333 VEGWSPEFIVDRHNP
-1348 TPTVNNVND
+1348 TLKVNNVNE

-1368 GSVVDYFGGTID
+1368 GSVVDYYGGTVD
-1380 HVTVSVIHNSYNSDD
+1380 YVTVSVVHNSYNSDD
-1395 LAKFKKTFTIN
+1395 LANFKKTFTIN
-1406 DGLVWNPSEF
+1406 DGLEWNPSEF

-1421 VTWDED
+1421 VTWDEN

-1443 YDIAENQYEIKEAV
+1443 YDIAENQYEIKKAV
-1457 SCDNTAPKIIF
+1457 SCDNTAPKINFI
-1468 TKPYSYS
+1468 KPYSYS
-1475 VDSNGKIT
+1475 VDSDGIIT
-1483 EGTVINSPIGNTAV
+1483 VGTEVNSPIGNTTV
-1497 NANIDKD
+1497 TANIDDFK
-1504 EFRMKEIYYQIGGTA
+1504 MSQIYYQIGGT
-1519 EVFAEGT
+1519 T
-1526 KGTTGY
+1526 
-1532 KVTGVSVINGG
+1532 KVTKTNGKVTSVSVENGG
-1543 IQAAGEEGVKED
+1543 IQDINEDGVSEN
-1555 PIPELKGF
+1555 PVPSLIGF
-1563 WKKLTDANNGFTA
+1563 WKRLSDANNGFTA
-1576 DINTLTYFTEGKTKE
+1576 DIDTLKYFTEGKTKE
-1591 LLDNDDSNDKAII
+1591 LLDSDVDNNNNII
-1604 QTLEVHLVA
+1604 QTLEIHLVA
-1613 IDAAGN
+1613 IDVAGN
-1619 INYCAMPIKVDTDT
+1619 INYCAMPIKIDTDT

-1646 LEDST
+1646 LEDSE
-1651 LVAHV
+1651 LVANV

-1689 ILKSRLDSDTDTF
+1689 ILKSRSDSSDIF
-1702 SVDYSNVEYGIT
+1702 SVDYSNVEYGVS
-1714 NPQSITVD
+1714 NPQSITID

-1730 PQNDVNYFK
+1730 PVDDANYFE

-1758 WNLMLNKDGEFD
+1758 WNLMLNKDSEFD

-1881 MANTQNEVITLNTTE
+1881 MDNSHNETITLNTTE

-1979 RIKSKSALLAGKISD
+1979 RIKTDEALLEGKISD

-2000 IDYVMLYFTKMEN
+2000 IDYVMLYFTKIEN
-2013 STRYIYNAGVNED
+2013 GTRYIYNAGINEN
-2026 NKTAITNKIYLKD
+2026 NKTAITNKISLKD
-2039 KDGVEQQIYFPLES
+2039 KNDEEQQIYFPLASFNE
-2053 LKNVSRNN
+2053 VSRNN
-2061 NCQNTTAYIII
+2061 NSHETTNYIII

-2111 GVYDITYVVVDI
+2111 GVYDITYIVVDI

-2138 HAPIISSVVLATDV
+2138 HAPMVNSVVLATDV
-2152 NADGNCIVDEL
+2152 NADGSCVVDEL

-2177 ISNTGFTVRNNV
+2177 ISNTGFTVRNNI
-2189 LKIKVNVSGGT
+2189 LKIQVNVTGGT

-2208 YRNSSSVEVTTNSST
+2208 YRNSSNVEVTTNTSND
-2223 VGYSTGIF
+2223 GYSTGIF
-2231 TITDF
+2231 TVTDF

-2252 EAQLSLSSG
+2252 EANLSLSSG
-2261 TTEIGLTL
+2261 TTEIGLIL

-2281 FELNTIEEESKN
+2281 FELNTTTEESKN

-2307 DLNEIVQGH
+2307 GLNEIVQGH
-2316 IEPRGNSTYDNT
+2316 IEPRENSTYDNT

-2349 RISSISLNLNGKIVD
+2349 RISSISLNLNGNIVS
-2364 IANWENNKLVG
+2364 IASWENNKLVG

-2381 NDELGLSGHY
+2381 KDELGLSGHY

-2404 SKNVNV
+2404 SQNVNV
-2410 TVITEDAST
+2410 SVITQDAST
-2419 NKNADNEYSSSDN
+2419 NKNEEKEYESSDN
-2432 IPRKEE
+2432 IPKTVE

-2510 TTLATMESIATSG
+2510 TTLATMESIETSG

-2548 LNNINE
+2548 VNNTNE
-2554 RSLESNVEAKDATSK
+2554 RNLDSNLEAKDSASK
-2569 FWTDDRFIRVWQDTD
+2569 FWTDDRFIRIWQDTD
-2584 RFGNNQK
+2584 RFGSN
-2591 GDTGVI
+2591 DTAKNIV
-2597 LAQNPAYPAMAMDDG
+2597 YPAMSMDES
-2612 GKLYASYTNYS
+2612 GKLYASFTNYS
-2623 MHNVYYTTIYDA
+2623 KHNVYYTTI
-2635 EKNSGGSSTAVFNGY
+2635 GGSSTEVFNGF
-2650 DSPEETTIYVTGSG
+2650 DAPEETTILVTGSG
-2664 SGAQV
+2664 KI
-2669 NVAYMAN
+2669 NVAYMGN
-2676 YQSGGDYAKWTH
+2676 YQSGGSSSNWTH
-2688 HIDDAGG
+2688 IRNDAGG
-2695 LHLYDPHLQTMNST
+2695 LHLYDPYLKELDTDKTDSVDDKIDGVT
-2709 EKNNESTF
+2709 SYRK
-2717 DFNVAGFRSHCM
+2717 DFGYM
-2729 SRFELLYH
+2729 TRFELLYH
-2737 DKQFQQFKNFRLVRA
+2737 DQQFQQFKHFRLARKDTS
-2752 NANIG
+2752 NTG
-2757 KYIHTAYYD
+2757 RIHTAYYD

-2777 SIKKS
+2777 SI
-2782 NNYSTHVGRQQFE
+2782 NNNVNGELLPIGDEYFE

-2802 GGYDEHDTQ
+2802 GGYDEHDY
-2811 QMEGKPFKRADG
+2811 EVIDG
-2823 TDWEIYSDGDYNITL
+2823 TIGKKSKARYADEAKNITL
-2838 GDSQFTDELSRS
+2838 GLENEAEVFDDNLNRT

-2857 GIDVTPDKHYPV
+2857 GIDLTNEKRFPV
-2869 LAYFDPVNH
+2869 LVYFDSVNK
-2878 VVKLARANA
+2878 VVKLAQANV
-2887 ENPKRNMD
+2887 ENPK
-2895 YKDKGQSS
+2895 K
-2903 CPNGADNWK
+2903 AETNWTI
-2912 VQRVIT
+2912 QRVIT
-2918 DASDPNYTTTNGNY
+2918 DSSDPNYTTTNGNY
-2932 VDMQIDDKGYVH
+2932 VDMQIDSKGYVH

-2951 GELIYVESTNNPNDG
+2951 GELIYVKSTNNPNDG
-2966 STPYT
+2966 NSPYV

-2987 LTVRGETPYIGYL
+2987 ITVRGETPYIGYL

-3011 AFIDESLDLNNDG
+3011 AFFDDTLDLNNDG
-3024 NNEGGWET
+3024 ITEGGWET
-3032 MSAPLTHSVSNNRA
+3032 MSAPLSHAVSNNRA
-3046 SVEVHPNPSSASAW
+3046 SVEAHPSPTTSSW
-3060 GESAHAYF
+3060 ESAHAYF

-3078 IGNGNGH
+3078 IGNGKGH

>member
-1 MFSKKTLIVVRL
+1 MFTRKNLIK
-13 VVLSFISLLFMTC
+13 LSRILFSLFITCLFMTC

-43 NFPET
+43 DYPAPKE
-48 KSVLKGG
+48 VLKDS
-55 FVMKGV
+55 FTMTGV

-69 SCDVIFKDINSP
+69 SCEVAFRNIKTGSV
-81 NEYKFKAN
+81 YKFPAN
-89 FANDEFSI
+89 VANDKFSVTI
-97 ALNTPKADGSFEIPD
+97 NTPKPDGSFELPD

-119 KVSDAYRNST
+119 SVSDAYRDST
-129 ADVVYTIDNTA
+129 QDIVYTIDNTA

-173 NISEVTVYIVDVNGN
+173 NISEVIVYLVDVNGTV
-188 ILKQLVAEGTNTF
+188 LKQVVAEGTNTF

-208 FNEEKECFYYAIAKD
+208 FGEEKVCFYYAVAKD

-239 KLLAESNKNEQQSE
+239 KLLANAAQHSE
-253 AKTTF
+253 TTSF
-258 PSINSIGYVDQGKE
+258 PSINSIGYVDQGQEK
-272 NKLTEQIDTSV
+272 NLTELIDKEQ
-283 LMKVKI
+283 LKKIKI

-295 KKADSFPGFNYFAKD
+295 KKADSFPGLKFFAQD
-310 TAQVQWLNISK
+310 TAQVKWLNISK
-321 ESPAG
+321 ENPDSVSG
-326 IAIGTPVLGTIMP
+326 IAIGSPILGTIMP
-339 PTDQSAFDYDSITVW
+339 PTDQSAIDYSSISVW
-354 IASRVHDPSD
+354 VAKSTDGTST
-364 DNDDSSDNIEFEPF
+364 NFEPF
-378 SDSNKLECCT
+378 TDDNKLKVCV
-388 IKDDE
+388 IKEGEEGD
-393 DGNKQVKL
+393 KQVKL
-401 KPVGES
+401 TAVGES
-407 INFQIDSHPGN
+407 LNFQVDSHPGN
-418 NDNWKT
+418 DDNWPT
-424 GDYKVKIYFKTD
+424 GNYKVKIYFKTD
-436 SNVEGSDECIFKVAS
+436 SNIEGFDECRFEVTS
-451 GAPKLTEGNFAENEF
+451 GAPKLSEGNFAKGKDF
-466 SSYYRGYMTSE
+466 SSYYRGYMTE
-477 TVSSS
+477 KTVQT
-482 KNYLSG
+482 NENFL
-488 KSLTSDEASPV
+488 
-499 TLSWKYVGSTISGG
+499 GG
-513 KVDSPEYTIVPP
+513 KATSSDGNQAVELKYDCAGTREFSDRITPSA
-525 GDGSYKIDISIDANT
+525 DGSYKIPVEINPQT

-548 YTITA
+548 YTLTA
-553 DPNSTLSTV
+553 APDSTLTTV
-562 ISRVVVIDTTNPVIA
+562 ISRVLVIDTTNPEII
-577 LNNLENGRILDEKT
+577 LNNLENGRILDEGT

-602 GIKQVEY
+602 GIKEVHY
-609 QLFAGDSQVL
+609 KLFADETQITLDGSP
-619 ANGNSASGW
+619 ANDW
-628 ILMDGV
+628 ILIDGA
-634 KSSIE
+634 KSTVE
-639 LNLSNLKV
+639 LKLSNLEV
-647 NTNYTLKLRAT
+647 NKNYTLKLRAT
-658 DVAGN
+658 DIAGN
-663 KNGENDYT
+663 TNGENDYT

-677 NIEPEIS
+677 NVKPEIS

-693 DNDNNS
+693 DNDGNA

-725 VYYTFDTSLAEDAD
+725 VYYTFNTSLVEEAD
-739 WSSQNK
+739 WSTQNK

-764 ADKTNLPLRI
+764 ADKLPLRI
-774 KAIDGAENYT
+774 KAIDGAGNYT
-784 IKVVNPVINQESDR
+784 IKIVNPVINQESDK
-798 PMITPSN
+798 PIIAPSN

-887 VVDQNYKNDAET
+887 IIDQNYKNDVET
-899 PNSYVEQKFYVAI
+899 PNSFVEQKFYVAI
-912 DDGQPQLTLNNANNQ
+912 DDGQPQLSLNNANNQ
-927 FVGERFE
+927 FVGERFD
-934 ISGKVFDENG
+934 ISGKVLDENG

-955 SGIYTTL
+955 SGIYTSL
-962 NLGNGLNND
+962 VLGNGLNDD
-971 GTFSYEFVVPSVKES
+971 GTFSYEFPVPSEKES
-986 IVITAIDKIGNSSS
+986 IVITAVDKIGNSSS
-1000 VDFNYLVDTA
+1000 VDFTYLVDNA

-1084 ATLDLSGLP
+1084 ATLDLSDLD
-1093 NGEHNIYV
+1093 NGTYNIYV
-1101 VAFDNAGNMSDE
+1101 VAFDNAGNMSYE
-1113 DIVTVSID
+1113 DIATVSID
-1121 ADVPLVT
+1121 ADVPLIT
-1128 HNYPNGD
+1128 HSYNTIDPQDYTRGE

-1164 QNNNLAGGYDK
+1164 QNDNLAGGYDK
-1175 DTEHWE
+1175 DTGRWE
-1181 FTVPTTNDGSLVIVI
+1181 FTVPTTNDGSLVIVV

-1204 RSEDVSL
+1204 RSVDVNL
-1211 TVKLDSKVPVVEF
+1211 TVKLDSKVPSVEF
-1224 TNIDANGTSKQT
+1224 TNIDANGSSKQT

-1243 VSCSDETSGVNN
+1243 VSCSDETSGVKN
-1255 FEYKFY
+1255 FDYKFY
-1261 YKPNNAD
+1261 YKSNNAD
-1268 DFVEYSDTNASGTIE
+1268 DFVEYSDDDASGTIE
-1283 FDEGTNSTNIRINMA
+1283 FEEDTNSRNIRINMA

-1307 PFIDQLSETDGLWK
+1307 PFIDQSSETDGLWK
-1321 LWYSV
+1321 LWYSL

-1348 TPTVNNVND
+1348 TLTVNNVND

-1368 GSVVDYFGGTID
+1368 GSVVDKFGGTID

-1406 DGLVWNPSEF
+1406 DGLVWNDSES
-1416 VYNWT
+1416 VYDWT
-1421 VTWDED
+1421 VTWDEN

-1443 YDIAENQYEIKEAV
+1443 YDIAENQYEIKPGV

-1526 KGTTGY
+1526 KGTAGY

-1543 IQAAGEEGVKED
+1543 IQDVDEDGVMED

-1563 WKKLTDANNGFTA
+1563 WKKLTDANHGLTA

-1604 QTLEVHLVA
+1604 QTLEIHLVA

-1646 LEDST
+1646 LEESK
-1651 LVAHV
+1651 LVANV

-1678 IELDGGNYVDG
+1678 VELDGGNYVDG
-1689 ILKSRLDSDTDTF
+1689 ILKSRLDSDIF
-1702 SVDYSNVEYGIT
+1702 SVDYSKAEYEVS

-1730 PQNDVNYFK
+1730 PVDDANYFE

-1789 LTIRVI
+1789 LKIRVI

-1828 IIINNIDKIP
+1828 IIIKNIDKIP

-1849 YDLTFVDDGQI
+1849 YELTFVDDGQI

-1881 MANTQNEVITLNTTE
+1881 MDNSHDETITLNTTE

-1913 NSKDASG
+1913 NSKDTSG
-1920 QVENNKTSEET
+1920 QFENNKTSEET

-1979 RIKSKSALLAGKISD
+1979 RIKTDEALLEGKISD

-2013 STRYIYNAGVNED
+2013 GTRYIYNAGINEN
-2026 NKTAITNKIYLKD
+2026 NKTAITNKISLKD

-2061 NCQNTTAYIII
+2061 NCQSTTDYIII
-2072 DKAEGLLDNGSNG
+2072 DKAEGALDNGSNG
-2085 DRDGYDENIKAN
+2085 DRDGYDENIKAT

-2138 HAPIISSVVLATDV
+2138 HAPMINSVVLATDV

-2208 YRNSSSVEVTTNSST
+2208 YRNLSNVEVTTDTSNE
-2223 VGYSTGIF
+2223 GYSNGIF
-2231 TITDF
+2231 TVTDF
-2236 PQDGNATYTVW
+2236 PQDGKATYTVW

-2252 EAQLSLSSG
+2252 EANLSLSSG

-2281 FELNTIEEESKN
+2281 FELNTTTEESKN

-2307 DLNEIVQGH
+2307 GLNEIVQGH
-2316 IEPRGNSTYDNT
+2316 IEPRENSTYDNT

-2349 RISSISLNLNGKIVD
+2349 RISSISLNLNGNIVA

-2381 NDELGLSGHY
+2381 KDELGLSGHY

-2404 SKNVNV
+2404 SQNVNV
-2410 TVITEDAST
+2410 SVITQDASA
-2419 NKNADNEYSSSDN
+2419 NKNEEKEYESSDN
-2432 IPRKEE
+2432 IPKTVE
-2438 NKFSNLN
+2438 NKFSNFN

-2510 TTLATMESIATSG
+2510 TTLATMESIETSG

-2536 GYLHLTVNNIPS
+2536 GYLHLTVSNIPS
-2548 LNNINE
+2548 VNNTNE

-2584 RFGNNQK
+2584 RFGNTQM
-2591 GDTGVI
+2591 GTGEMNDVE
-2597 LAQNPAYPAMAMDDG
+2597 LAKNPAYPAMAMDAS
-2612 GKLYASYTNYS
+2612 GKLYASFTNYS
-2623 MHNVYYTTIYDA
+2623 MHNVYYTTV
-2635 EKNSGGSSTAVFNGY
+2635 NGNSTAVFNGY
-2650 DSPEETTIYVTGSG
+2650 DSPEETTIFVTGTG
-2664 SGAQV
+2664 DAPIV

-2676 YQSGGDYAKWTH
+2676 YQSGGSYNNWSANRA
-2688 HIDDAGG
+2688 DAGG
-2695 LHLYDPHLQTMNST
+2695 LHLYDPKISSLGSEHFS
-2709 EKNNESTF
+2709 
-2717 DFNVAGFRSHCM
+2717 DFRDCYM
-2729 SRFELLYH
+2729 SRYELLYH
-2737 DKQFQQFKNFRLVRA
+2737 DKQFQQFKNFRLVRKDI
-2752 NANIG
+2752 NMDG
-2757 KYIHTAYYD
+2757 YIHTAYYD
-2766 IDTMSIHYSNV
+2766 IDTMSIHYSNI
-2777 SIKKS
+2777 SM
-2782 NNYSTHVGRQQFE
+2782 NMYHVGRGNFE

-2802 GGYDEHDTQ
+2802 GTYDEHDYAALNGTKD
-2811 QMEGKPFKRADG
+2811 ETKGTNIIAD
-2823 TDWEIYSDGDYNITL
+2823 EAKNITL
-2838 GDSQFTDELSRS
+2838 GMEYESEVFKDGLTRS

-2857 GIDVTPDKHYPV
+2857 GIDLTNDKYFPV
-2869 LAYFDPVNH
+2869 LAYYDSVNK
-2878 VVKLARANA
+2878 VVKLARANV
-2887 ENPKRNMD
+2887 ENPKKAEN
-2895 YKDKGQSS
+2895 
-2903 CPNGADNWK
+2903 NWTI
-2912 VQRVIT
+2912 QRVIT
-2918 DASDPNYTTTNGNY
+2918 DSTDPNYTTTNGNY
-2932 VDMQIDDKGYVH
+2932 VDMQIDSKGYVH

-2951 GELIYVESTNNPNDG
+2951 GELIYVKSTNNPNDG
-2966 STPYT
+2966 NSPYV

-2987 LTVRGETPYIGYL
+2987 ITVRETTPYIGYL
-3000 TSLGSFDGLNT
+3000 SSLGSFDGLNT
-3011 AFIDESLDLNNDG
+3011 AFYDKSLDLNNDG
-3024 NNEGGWET
+3024 ITEGGWET
-3032 MSAPLTHSVSNNRA
+3032 MSAPLSHTVSNNRA
-3046 SVEVHPNPSSASAW
+3046 SVEAHPSPTTSSW
-3060 GESAHAYF
+3060 ESAHAYF

-3078 IGNGNGH
+3078 IGNGKGH

>member
-1 MFSKKTLIVVRL
+1 MFTRKNLIK
-13 VVLSFISLLFMTC
+13 LSRILFSLFITCLFMTC

-43 NFPET
+43 DYPAPKE
-48 KSVLKGG
+48 VLKDS
-55 FVMKGV
+55 FTMTGV

-69 SCDVIFKDINSP
+69 SCEVAFRNIKTGNV
-81 NEYKFKAN
+81 YKFPAN
-89 FANDEFSI
+89 VANDKFSVTI
-97 ALNTPKADGSFEIPD
+97 NTPKPDGSFELPD

-119 KVSDAYRNST
+119 SVSDAYRNST
-129 ADVVYTIDNTA
+129 QDIVYTIDNTA

-173 NISEVTVYIVDVNGN
+173 NISEVIVYLVDVNGTV
-188 ILKQLVAEGTNTF
+188 LKQVVAEGTNTF

-208 FNEEKECFYYAIAKD
+208 FGEEKVCFYYAVAKD

-239 KLLAESNKNEQQSE
+239 KLLANASQHSE
-253 AKTTF
+253 TTSF
-258 PSINSIGYVDQGKE
+258 PSINSIGYVDQGQEK
-272 NKLTEQIDTSV
+272 NLTDQIDESA
-283 LMKVKI
+283 LIKVKI
-289 DNNKAE
+289 DNNKGD
-295 KKADSFPGFNYFAKD
+295 KRADSFPGFNYFAKD

-339 PTDQSAFDYDSITVW
+339 PTDQSALDYSSITVW
-354 IASRVHDPSD
+354 IASSTDGTPE
-364 DNDDSSDNIEFEPF
+364 NFEPYT
-378 SDSNKLECCT
+378 DENMVECCK
-388 IKDDE
+388 IDANEVGD
-393 DGNKQVKL
+393 KQVKL

-407 INFQIDSHPGN
+407 VNFQIDSHPGN
-418 NDNWKT
+418 NDNWKS
-424 GDYKVKIYFKTD
+424 GYYRAKIYFKTD
-436 SNVEGSDECIFKVAS
+436 SDIEGSDECIFQVTS

-466 SSYYRGYMTSE
+466 SSYYRGYMTGK
-477 TVSSS
+477 TVLES

-499 TLSWKYVGSTISGG
+499 GLAWQYVGTKI
-513 KVDSPEYTIVPP
+513 
-525 GDGSYKIDISIDANT
+525 DGSTVESVLTKIPSDSEGKYSILININENT

-553 DPNSTLSTV
+553 APDSTLSTV
-562 ISRVVVIDTTNPVIA
+562 ISRVVVIDTTNPVII
-577 LNNLENGRILDEKT
+577 LNNLENGRILDEGI

-602 GIKQVEY
+602 GVKEVHY
-609 QLFAGDSQVL
+609 KLFADETQITSDGSP
-619 ANGNSASGW
+619 ANDW
-628 ILMDGV
+628 ILIDGA
-634 KSSIE
+634 KSTVE
-639 LNLSNLKV
+639 LKLSNLEV
-647 NTNYTLKLRAT
+647 NKNYTLKLRAT
-658 DVAGN
+658 DIAGN
-663 KNGENDYT
+663 TNGEDDYT
-671 YTFTLD
+671 YTFNLD
-677 NIEPEIS
+677 NVKPEIS

-693 DNDNNS
+693 DNDGNA

-725 VYYTFDTSLAEDAD
+725 VYYTFNTSLAEEDD

-745 FTDVE
+745 FTDAE
-750 LSNGKIIEVDTTKY
+750 LSNGKIIEIDTTKY
-764 ADKTNLPLRI
+764 ADKPKLPLRI
-774 KAIDGAENYT
+774 KAIDGAGNYT
-784 IKVVNPVINQESDR
+784 IKIVNPVINQESDK
-798 PMITPSN
+798 PMIDPSN
-805 FSELNNIEDAG
+805 FSELNKIEDAG

-848 KINEGNYKNTPEA
+848 KINEGNYKDTPEA

-887 VVDQNYKNDAET
+887 IIDQNYKNDVET

-912 DDGQPQLTLNNANNQ
+912 DDGQPQLNLNNANNQ
-927 FVGERFE
+927 FVGKRFE
-934 ISGKVFDENG
+934 ISGKVLDENG
-944 IECIHLQAKES
+944 IECINLQSKES
-955 SGIYTTL
+955 SNMYTSL
-962 NLGNGLNND
+962 VLGNGLNDD
-971 GTFSYEFVVPSVKES
+971 GTFSYEFVVPSEKES
-986 IVITAIDKIGNSSS
+986 IVITAVDKIGNSSS
-1000 VDFNYLVDTA
+1000 VDFTYLVDNA
-1010 KPTVQVTTRTLA
+1010 KPTVQVTTKNLA

-1084 ATLDLSGLP
+1084 ATLDLSDLADGT
-1093 NGEHNIYV
+1093 HDIYV
-1101 VAFDNAGNMSDE
+1101 VAFDNAGNMSYE
-1113 DIVTVSID
+1113 DIATVSID
-1121 ADVPLVT
+1121 DDVPLIT
-1128 HNYPNGD
+1128 HGYTIDPQDYTRGD

-1141 SFIIEGFATDSSGI
+1141 SFIIEGLATDSSGI

-1164 QNNNLAGGYDK
+1164 QNDNLAGGYDK
-1175 DTEHWE
+1175 DTGRWE
-1181 FTVPTTNDGSLVIVI
+1181 FTVPTTNDGSLVIVV

-1204 RSEDVSL
+1204 RSEDVIL
-1211 TVKLDSKVPVVEF
+1211 TVKLDSKVPSVEF
-1224 TNIDANGTSKQT
+1224 TNIDANGSSKQT

-1243 VSCSDETSGVNN
+1243 VSCSDETSGVKN
-1255 FEYKFY
+1255 FDYKFY
-1261 YKPNNAD
+1261 YKSNNAD
-1268 DFVEYSDTNASGTIE
+1268 DFVEYSVDYSDDDASGTIE
-1283 FDEGTNSTNIRINMA
+1283 FEEGTNSTNIRINMA

-1307 PFIDQLSETDGLWK
+1307 PFIDQNSETDGLWK

-1333 VEGWSPEFIVDRHVP
+1333 VEGWSPEFIVDRHNP
-1348 TPTVNNVND
+1348 TLKVNNVD
-1357 LIKQGDALTVS
+1357 KLIKQGDKLTVS
-1368 GSVVDYFGGTID
+1368 GFVVDDYGGTID
-1380 HVTVSVIHNSYNSDD
+1380 HVTVSVVHNSYNSDD

-1421 VTWDED
+1421 VTWDEN

-1435 NYEIVITA
+1435 NYEIIVTA
-1443 YDIAENQYEIKEAV
+1443 YDTAENQKEEGETV

-1483 EGTVINSPIGNTAV
+1483 EGTVINSPIGNTTV
-1497 NANIDKD
+1497 TANID
-1504 EFRMKEIYYQIGGTA
+1504 EFQMKEIYYQIGGTA

-1526 KGTTGY
+1526 KETAGY

-1543 IQAAGEEGVKED
+1543 IQDVAEDGVMQD

-1591 LLDNDDSNDKAII
+1591 LLDDDDGSNDKAII

-1646 LEDST
+1646 LEESK
-1651 LVAHV
+1651 LVANV

-1689 ILKSRLDSDTDTF
+1689 ILKSRLDSDIF
-1702 SVDYSNVEYGIT
+1702 SVDYSNAEYGIT
-1714 NPQSITVD
+1714 NPQSITID

-1730 PQNDVNYFK
+1730 PVDDANYFE

-1758 WNLMLNKDGEFD
+1758 WNLMLNRDSEFD
-1770 IAGNLQKY
+1770 IAGNLKKY
-1778 FATNVDLEETS
+1778 FETDVSLEETS

-1881 MANTQNEVITLNTTE
+1881 MDNSHDETITLNTTE

-1979 RIKSKSALLAGKISD
+1979 RIKSTTALLAGKISD

-2061 NCQNTTAYIII
+2061 NCQNTTDYIII

-2111 GVYDITYVVVDI
+2111 GVYDITYIVVDI

-2138 HAPIISSVVLATDV
+2138 HAPMINSVVLATDV
-2152 NADGNCIVDEL
+2152 NADGNCVVDEL

-2208 YRNSSSVEVTTNSST
+2208 YRNSSNVEVTTNTSND
-2223 VGYSTGIF
+2223 GYSTGIF
-2231 TITDF
+2231 TVTDF
-2236 PQDGNATYTVW
+2236 PQDGKATYTVW

-2252 EAQLSLSSG
+2252 EANLSLSSG
-2261 TTEIGLTL
+2261 TTEIGLIL
-2269 DNQDNVK
+2269 DNQDNEK

-2281 FELNTIEEESKN
+2281 FELNTTTEESKN

-2316 IEPRGNSTYDNT
+2316 IEPRENSTYDNT

-2349 RISSISLNLNGKIVD
+2349 RISSISLNLNGNIVP
-2364 IANWENNKLVG
+2364 IASWENNKLVG

-2381 NDELGLSGHY
+2381 KDELGLSGHY

-2404 SKNVNV
+2404 SQNVNV
-2410 TVITEDAST
+2410 SVITQDASA
-2419 NKNADNEYSSSDN
+2419 NKNEEKEYESSDN
-2432 IPRKEE
+2432 IPKTVE

-2510 TTLATMESIATSG
+2510 TTLATMESIETSG

-2548 LNNINE
+2548 VNNTNE
-2554 RSLESNVEAKDATSK
+2554 RNLDSNLEAKDSASK

-2650 DSPEETTIYVTGSG
+2650 DSPEETTIYVTGTG
-2664 SGAQV
+2664 DAPIV

-2676 YQSGGDYAKWTH
+2676 YQSGGSYNNWSANRA
-2688 HIDDAGG
+2688 DAGG
-2695 LHLYDPHLQTMNST
+2695 LHLYDPKISSLGSEHFT
-2709 EKNNESTF
+2709 
-2717 DFNVAGFRSHCM
+2717 DFRGYYM
-2729 SRFELLYH
+2729 SRYELLYH
-2737 DKQFQQFKNFRLVRA
+2737 DKQFQQFKNFRLVRKDI
-2752 NANIG
+2752 NMDG
-2757 KYIHTAYYD
+2757 YIHTAYYD
-2766 IDTMSIHYSNV
+2766 IDTMSIHYSNI
-2777 SIKKS
+2777 SM
-2782 NNYSTHVGRQQFE
+2782 NMYHVGRGNFE

-2802 GGYDEHDTQ
+2802 GTYDEHDYAALNGTKD
-2811 QMEGKPFKRADG
+2811 ETKGTNIIAD
-2823 TDWEIYSDGDYNITL
+2823 EAKNITL
-2838 GDSQFTDELSRS
+2838 GMEYESEVFKDGLTRS

-2857 GIDVTPDKHYPV
+2857 GIDLTNDKYFPV
-2869 LAYFDPVNH
+2869 LAYYDSVNK
-2878 VVKLARANA
+2878 VVKLARANV
-2887 ENPKRNMD
+2887 ENPKKAEN
-2895 YKDKGQSS
+2895 
-2903 CPNGADNWK
+2903 NWTI
-2912 VQRVIT
+2912 QRVIT
-2918 DASDPNYTTTNGNY
+2918 DSTDSNYTTTNGNY
-2932 VDMQIDDKGYVH
+2932 VDMQIDSKGYVH

-2951 GELIYVESTNNPNDG
+2951 GELIYVKSTNNPNDG
-2966 STPYT
+2966 NSPYV

-2987 LTVRGETPYIGYL
+2987 ITVRETTPYIGYL

-3011 AFIDESLDLNNDG
+3011 AFYDSTLDLNNDG
-3024 NNEGGWET
+3024 ITEGGWET
-3032 MSAPLTHSVSNNRA
+3032 MSAPLSHAVSNNRA

-3078 IGNGNGH
+3078 IGNGKGH

>member
-1 MFSKKTLIVVRL
+1 MFTRKNLII
-13 VVLSFISLLFMTC
+13 LSRILFSLFITCLFMTC

-43 NFPET
+43 DYPAPKE
-48 KSVLKGG
+48 VLKDS
-55 FVMKGV
+55 FTMTGV

-69 SCDVIFKDINSP
+69 SCEVAFRNIKTGSV
-81 NEYKFKAN
+81 YKFPAN
-89 FANDEFSI
+89 VANDKFSVTI
-97 ALNTPKADGSFEIPD
+97 NTPKPDGSFELPD

-119 KVSDAYRNST
+119 SVSDAYRNST
-129 ADVVYTIDNTA
+129 QDIVYTIDNTA

-173 NISEVTVYIVDVNGN
+173 NISEVIVYLVDVNGTV
-188 ILKQLVAEGTNTF
+188 LKQVVAEGTNTF

-208 FNEEKECFYYAIAKD
+208 FGEEKVCFYYAVAKD

-239 KLLAESNKNEQQSE
+239 KLLANASQHSE
-253 AKTTF
+253 TTSF
-258 PSINSIGYVDQGKE
+258 PSINSIGYVDQGQEK
-272 NKLTEQIDTSV
+272 NLTDQIDESA
-283 LMKVKI
+283 LIKVKI

-326 IAIGTPVLGTIMP
+326 IAIGTPVLGSIMP
-339 PTDQSAFDYDSITVW
+339 PTDQSALDYSSITVW
-354 IASRVHDPSD
+354 IASSTDGTPE
-364 DNDDSSDNIEFEPF
+364 NFEPYT
-378 SDSNKLECCT
+378 DENMVECCK
-388 IKDDE
+388 IDANEVGD
-393 DGNKQVKL
+393 KQVKL

-407 INFQIDSHPGN
+407 VNFQIDSHPGN
-418 NDNWKT
+418 NDNWKS
-424 GDYKVKIYFKTD
+424 GYYRAKIYFKTD
-436 SNVEGSDECIFKVAS
+436 SDIEGSDECIFQVTS

-466 SSYYRGYMTSE
+466 SSYYRGYMTGK
-477 TVSSS
+477 TVLES

-499 TLSWKYVGSTISGG
+499 GLAWQFVGTKIDGSTEESVLTKIPS
-513 KVDSPEYTIVPP
+513 DSEGNYSIPI
-525 GDGSYKIDISIDANT
+525 KINENT

-553 DPNSTLSTV
+553 APDSTLSTV
-562 ISRVVVIDTTNPVIA
+562 ISRVVVIDTTNPVII
-577 LNNLENGRILDEKT
+577 LNNLENGRILDEGT

-602 GIKQVEY
+602 GVKEVHY
-609 QLFAGDSQVL
+609 KLFADEETQITSDGSP
-619 ANGNSASGW
+619 ANDW
-628 ILMDGV
+628 ILIDGA
-634 KSSIE
+634 KSTVE
-639 LNLSNLKV
+639 LKLSNLEV
-647 NTNYTLKLRAT
+647 NKNYTLKLRAT
-658 DVAGN
+658 DIAGN
-663 KNGENDYT
+663 INGENDYT

-677 NIEPEIS
+677 NVKPEIS

-693 DNDNNS
+693 DNDGNP

-725 VYYTFDTSLAEDAD
+725 VYYTFNPSLAEDAD
-739 WSSQNK
+739 WSTQNK
-745 FTDVE
+745 FTDAE
-750 LSNGKIIEVDTTKY
+750 LSNGKIIEVDTTYY
-764 ADKTNLPLRI
+764 ADKLPLRI
-774 KAIDGAENYT
+774 KAIDGAGNYT
-784 IKVVNPVINQESDR
+784 IKIVNPVINQESDR
-798 PMITPSN
+798 PIIAPSN
-805 FSELNNIEDAG
+805 FRALDNENEAG

-848 KINEGNYKNTPEA
+848 KINEGNYKDTPEA

-887 VVDQNYKNDAET
+887 VVDQNYKNDVET
-899 PNSYVEQKFYVAI
+899 PNSFVEQKFYVAI
-912 DDGQPQLTLNNANNQ
+912 DDGQPQLSLNNANNQ

-944 IECIHLQAKES
+944 IECINLQSKES
-955 SGIYTTL
+955 SNMYTSL
-962 NLGNGLNND
+962 VLGNGLNDD
-971 GTFSYEFVVPSVKES
+971 GTFSYEFPVPAVKES
-986 IVITAIDKIGNSSS
+986 IVITAVDKIGNSSS
-1000 VDFNYLVDTA
+1000 VDFTYLVDNA
-1010 KPTVQVTTRTLA
+1010 KPTVQVTTKNLA

-1084 ATLDLSGLP
+1084 ATLDLSVLDKGTY
-1093 NGEHNIYV
+1093 NIYV

-1113 DIVTVSID
+1113 DIATVSID
-1121 ADVPLVT
+1121 GDVPLIT
-1128 HNYPNGD
+1128 HGYTIDPQDYTRGD
-1135 IGVKTE
+1135 LGVKTE
-1141 SFIIEGFATDSSGI
+1141 SFIIEGLATDSSGI

-1164 QNNNLAGGYDK
+1164 QNDNLAGGYDK
-1175 DTEHWE
+1175 DTGRWE
-1181 FTVPTTNDGSLVIVI
+1181 FTVPTTNDGSLVIVV

-1211 TVKLDSKVPVVEF
+1211 TVKLDSKVPSVEF
-1224 TNIDANGTSKQT
+1224 TNIDANGSSKQT

-1243 VSCSDETSGVNN
+1243 VSCSDETSGVKN
-1255 FEYKFY
+1255 FDYKFY

-1268 DFVEYSDTNASGTIE
+1268 DFVEYSVKYSDDDASGTIE
-1283 FDEGTNSTNIRINMA
+1283 FEEDTNSRNIRINMA

-1307 PFIDQLSETDGLWK
+1307 PFIDQSSETDGLWK
-1321 LWYSV
+1321 LWYSL

-1333 VEGWSPEFIVDRHVP
+1333 VEGWSPEFIVDRHAP

-1368 GSVVDYFGGTID
+1368 GSVVDDFGGTID
-1380 HVTVSVIHNSYNSDD
+1380 HVTISVIHNSYNSDD

-1421 VTWDED
+1421 VTWDEN

-1443 YDIAENQYEIKEAV
+1443 YDIAENQYEIKKAV

-1497 NANIDKD
+1497 NANIDK

-1526 KGTTGY
+1526 KGTSGY

-1543 IQAAGEEGVKED
+1543 IQDVDEDGVEED

-1646 LEDST
+1646 LEESK
-1651 LVAHV
+1651 LVANV

-1678 IELDGGNYVDG
+1678 VELDGGNYVDG
-1689 ILKSRLDSDTDTF
+1689 ILKSRLDSDTF

-1730 PQNDVNYFK
+1730 PVDDANYFE

-1758 WNLMLNKDGEFD
+1758 WNLMLNKDSEFD

-1881 MANTQNEVITLNTTE
+1881 MDNSHNETITLNTTE

-1979 RIKSKSALLAGKISD
+1979 RIKSTTALLAGKISD

-2061 NCQNTTAYIII
+2061 NCQNTTDYIII

-2111 GVYDITYVVVDI
+2111 GVYDITYIVVDI

-2138 HAPIISSVVLATDV
+2138 HAPMINSVVLATDV

-2208 YRNSSSVEVTTNSST
+2208 YRNSSNVEVTTNTSND
-2223 VGYSTGIF
+2223 GYSTGIF
-2231 TITDF
+2231 TVTDF
-2236 PQDGNATYTVW
+2236 PQDGKATYTVW

-2252 EAQLSLSSG
+2252 EANLSLSSG
-2261 TTEIGLTL
+2261 TTEIGLIL

-2281 FELNTIEEESKN
+2281 FELNTTTEESKN

-2316 IEPRGNSTYDNT
+2316 IEPRENSTYDNT

-2349 RISSISLNLNGKIVD
+2349 RISSISLNLNGNIVP
-2364 IANWENNKLVG
+2364 IASWENNKLVG

-2381 NDELGLSGHY
+2381 KDELGLSGHY

-2404 SKNVNV
+2404 SQNVNV
-2410 TVITEDAST
+2410 SVITQDASA
-2419 NKNADNEYSSSDN
+2419 NKNEEKEYESSDN
-2432 IPRKEE
+2432 IPKTVE

-2510 TTLATMESIATSG
+2510 TTLATMESIETSG

-2548 LNNINE
+2548 VNNTNE
-2554 RSLESNVEAKDATSK
+2554 RSLESNLEAKDATSK

-2650 DSPEETTIYVTGSG
+2650 DSPEETTIYVTGSD

-2676 YQSGGDYAKWTH
+2676 YQSGGSYNNWSANRA
-2688 HIDDAGG
+2688 DAGG
-2695 LHLYDPHLQTMNST
+2695 LHLYDPKISSLGSEHFT
-2709 EKNNESTF
+2709 
-2717 DFNVAGFRSHCM
+2717 DFRGYYM
-2729 SRFELLYH
+2729 SRYELLYH
-2737 DKQFQQFKNFRLVRA
+2737 DKQFQQFKNFRLVRKDI
-2752 NANIG
+2752 NMDG
-2757 KYIHTAYYD
+2757 YIHTAYYD
-2766 IDTMSIHYSNV
+2766 IDTMSIHYSNI
-2777 SIKKS
+2777 SM
-2782 NNYSTHVGRQQFE
+2782 NMYHVGRGNFE

-2802 GGYDEHDTQ
+2802 GTYDEHDYAALNGTKD
-2811 QMEGKPFKRADG
+2811 ETKGTNIIAD
-2823 TDWEIYSDGDYNITL
+2823 EAKNITL
-2838 GDSQFTDELSRS
+2838 GMEYESEVFKDGLTRS

-2857 GIDVTPDKHYPV
+2857 GIDLTNDKYFPV
-2869 LAYFDPVNH
+2869 LAYYDSVNK
-2878 VVKLARANA
+2878 VVKLARANV
-2887 ENPKRNMD
+2887 ENPKKAEN
-2895 YKDKGQSS
+2895 
-2903 CPNGADNWK
+2903 NWT

-2918 DASDPNYTTTNGNY
+2918 DPTDPNYTTTNGNY
-2932 VDMQIDDKGYVH
+2932 VDMQIDSEGYVH

-2951 GELIYVESTNNPNDG
+2951 GELIYVKSTNNPNDG
-2966 STPYT
+2966 NSPYV

-2987 LTVRGETPYIGYL
+2987 ITVRETTPYIGYL
-3000 TSLGSFDGLNT
+3000 SSLGSFDGLNT
-3011 AFIDESLDLNNDG
+3011 AFYDKSLDLNNDG
-3024 NNEGGWET
+3024 ITEGGWET
-3032 MSAPLTHSVSNNRA
+3032 MSAPLSHTVSNNRA
-3046 SVEVHPNPSSASAW
+3046 SVEAHPSPTTSSW
-3060 GESAHAYF
+3060 ESAHAYY

-3078 IGNGNGH
+3078 IGNGKGH

>member
-1 MFSKKTLIVVRL
+1 MFTRKNLIK
-13 VVLSFISLLFMTC
+13 LSRILFSLFITCLFMTC

-43 NFPET
+43 DYPAPKE
-48 KSVLKGG
+48 VLKDS
-55 FVMKGV
+55 FTMTGV

-69 SCDVIFKDINSP
+69 SCEVAFRNIKTGSV
-81 NEYKFKAN
+81 YKFPAN
-89 FANDEFSI
+89 VANDKFSVTI
-97 ALNTPKADGSFEIPD
+97 NTPKPDGSFELPD

-119 KVSDAYRNST
+119 SVSDAYRNST
-129 ADVVYTIDNTA
+129 QDIVYTIDNTA

-173 NISEVTVYIVDVNGN
+173 NISEVIVYLVDVNGTV
-188 ILKQLVAEGTNTF
+188 LKQVVAEGTNTF

-208 FNEEKECFYYAIAKD
+208 FGEEKVCFYYAVAKD

-239 KLLAESNKNEQQSE
+239 KLLANASQHSE
-253 AKTTF
+253 TTSF
-258 PSINSIGYVDQGKE
+258 PSINSIGYVDQGQEK
-272 NKLTEQIDTSV
+272 NLTDQIDESA
-283 LMKVKI
+283 LIKVKI

-326 IAIGTPVLGTIMP
+326 IAIGTPVLGSIMP
-339 PTDQSAFDYDSITVW
+339 PTDQSALDYSSITVW
-354 IASRVHDPSD
+354 IASSTDGTPE
-364 DNDDSSDNIEFEPF
+364 NFEPYT
-378 SDSNKLECCT
+378 DENMVECCK
-388 IKDDE
+388 IDANEVGD
-393 DGNKQVKL
+393 KQVKL

-407 INFQIDSHPGN
+407 VNFQIDSHPGN
-418 NDNWKT
+418 NDNWKS
-424 GDYKVKIYFKTD
+424 GYYRAKIYFKTD
-436 SNVEGSDECIFKVAS
+436 SDIEGSDECIFQVTS

-466 SSYYRGYMTSE
+466 SSYYRGYMTGK
-477 TVSSS
+477 TVLES

-499 TLSWKYVGSTISGG
+499 GLAWQFVGTKIDGSTEESVLTKIPS
-513 KVDSPEYTIVPP
+513 DSEGNYSIPI
-525 GDGSYKIDISIDANT
+525 KINENT

-553 DPNSTLSTV
+553 APDSTLSTV
-562 ISRVVVIDTTNPVIA
+562 ISRVVVIDTTNPVII
-577 LNNLENGRILDEKT
+577 LNNLENGRILDEGT
-591 YTVKGNIDDAN
+591 YTVKGNIDDSN
-602 GIKQVEY
+602 GIKEVHY
-609 QLFAGDSQVL
+609 KLFADETQITSDGSP
-619 ANGNSASGW
+619 ANDW
-628 ILMDGV
+628 ILIEGA
-634 KSSIE
+634 KSTVE
-639 LNLSNLKV
+639 LKLSNLEV
-647 NTNYTLKLRAT
+647 NKNYTLKLRAT
-658 DVAGN
+658 DIAGN
-663 KNGENDYT
+663 TNGEDDYT
-671 YTFTLD
+671 YTFNLD
-677 NIEPEIS
+677 NVKPEIS

-693 DNDNNS
+693 DNDSNS

-725 VYYTFDTSLAEDAD
+725 VYYTFNTSLAEDAD
-739 WSSQNK
+739 WSTQNK
-745 FTDVE
+745 FTDAE

-764 ADKTNLPLRI
+764 ADKLPLRI
-774 KAIDGAENYT
+774 KAIDGAGNYT
-784 IKVVNPVINQESDR
+784 IRVVNPVINQESDK
-798 PMITPSN
+798 PIIAPSN
-805 FSELNNIEDAG
+805 FSELNNIEEAG

-848 KINEGNYKNTPEA
+848 KINEGNYKDTPEA

-887 VVDQNYKNDAET
+887 IIDQNYKNDVET
-899 PNSYVEQKFYVAI
+899 PNSFVEQKFYVAI
-912 DDGQPQLTLNNANNQ
+912 DDGQPQLSLNNANNQ
-927 FVGERFE
+927 FVGERFD
-934 ISGKVFDENG
+934 ISGKVLDENG

-955 SGIYTTL
+955 SGIYTSL
-962 NLGNGLNND
+962 VLGNGLNDD
-971 GTFSYEFVVPSVKES
+971 GTFSYEFPVPAVKES
-986 IVITAIDKIGNSSS
+986 IVITAVDKIGNSSS
-1000 VDFNYLVDTA
+1000 VDFTYLVDTA
-1010 KPTVQVTTRTLA
+1010 KPTVQVTTKNLA

-1084 ATLDLSGLP
+1084 ATLDLSDLADGT
-1093 NGEHNIYV
+1093 HNIYV

-1113 DIVTVSID
+1113 DIATVSID
-1121 ADVPLVT
+1121 DDVPSIT
-1128 HNYPNGD
+1128 HGYTIDPQDYTTGD

-1141 SFIIEGFATDSSGI
+1141 SFIIEGLATDSSGI

-1164 QNNNLAGGYDK
+1164 QNDNLAGGYDK
-1175 DTEHWE
+1175 DTGRWE
-1181 FTVPTTNDGSLVIVI
+1181 FTVPTTNDGSLVIVV

-1204 RSEDVSL
+1204 RSDDVNL
-1211 TVKLDSKVPVVEF
+1211 TVKLDSKVPSVEF
-1224 TNIDANGTSKQT
+1224 TNIDANGSSKQT

-1243 VSCSDETSGVNN
+1243 VSCSDETSGVKN
-1255 FEYKFY
+1255 FDYKFY
-1261 YKPNNAD
+1261 YKSNNAD
-1268 DFVEYSDTNASGTIE
+1268 DFVEYSDDDASGTIE
-1283 FDEGTNSTNIRINMA
+1283 FEEGTNSTNIRINMA

-1307 PFIDQLSETDGLWK
+1307 PFIDQSSETDGLWK

-1333 VEGWSPEFIVDRHVP
+1333 AEGWSPEFIVDRHAP

-1368 GSVVDYFGGTID
+1368 GSVVDDFGGTID
-1380 HVTVSVIHNSYNSDD
+1380 HVTISVIHNSYNSDD

-1421 VTWDED
+1421 VTWDEN

-1443 YDIAENQYEIKEAV
+1443 YDIAENQYEIKKAV

-1497 NANIDKD
+1497 NANIDK

-1526 KGTTGY
+1526 KGTSGY

-1543 IQAAGEEGVKED
+1543 IQDEDEDGVDED

-1563 WKKLTDANNGFTA
+1563 WKKLTDANNGFTS

-1591 LLDNDDSNDKAII
+1591 LLDNYDSNDKAII
-1604 QTLEVHLVA
+1604 QTLEIHLVA

-1646 LEDST
+1646 LEESK
-1651 LVAHV
+1651 LVANV

-1678 IELDGGNYVDG
+1678 VELDGGNYVDG
-1689 ILKSRLDSDTDTF
+1689 ILKSRLDSDTF
-1702 SVDYSNVEYGIT
+1702 SVDYSNAEYGVS

-1730 PQNDVNYFK
+1730 PVDDANYFK

-1758 WNLMLNKDGEFD
+1758 WNLMLNKDSEFD
-1770 IAGNLQKY
+1770 IAKNLQKY

-1795 ALDEKADDEGSL
+1795 ALDEKNNDPNLS
-1807 AKTKLSDIKEFT
+1807 KTKLSDIKEFT

-1881 MANTQNEVITLNTTE
+1881 MNNSHNETITLNTTE

-1979 RIKSKSALLAGKISD
+1979 RIKSTTALLAGKISD

-2061 NCQNTTAYIII
+2061 NCQNTTDYIII

-2111 GVYDITYVVVDI
+2111 GVYDITYIVVDI

-2138 HAPIISSVVLATDV
+2138 HAPMINSVVLATDV
-2152 NADGNCIVDEL
+2152 NADGNCVVDEL

-2208 YRNSSSVEVTTNSST
+2208 YRNSSNVEVTTDDTNE
-2223 VGYSTGIF
+2223 GYSTGIF

-2281 FELNTIEEESKN
+2281 FELNTTTEESKN

-2316 IEPRGNSTYDNT
+2316 IEPRENSTYDNT

-2349 RISSISLNLNGKIVD
+2349 RISSISLNLNGNIVS
-2364 IANWENNKLVG
+2364 IASWENNKLVG

-2381 NDELGLSGHY
+2381 KDELGLSGHY
-2391 VEWAYPWDTNSIA
+2391 VEWAYPWNTNSIA
-2404 SKNVNV
+2404 SQNVNV
-2410 TVITEDAST
+2410 SVITQDAST
-2419 NKNADNEYSSSDN
+2419 NKNEEKEYESSDN
-2432 IPRKEE
+2432 IPKTVE

-2510 TTLATMESIATSG
+2510 TTLATMERIETSG

-2548 LNNINE
+2548 VNNTNE
-2554 RSLESNVEAKDATSK
+2554 RSLDSNLEAKDATSK

-2650 DSPEETTIYVTGSG
+2650 DSPEETTIYVTGSD

-2676 YQSGGDYAKWTH
+2676 YQSGGSYNNWSANRA
-2688 HIDDAGG
+2688 DAGG
-2695 LHLYDPHLQTMNST
+2695 LHLYDPKISSLGSEHFT
-2709 EKNNESTF
+2709 
-2717 DFNVAGFRSHCM
+2717 DFRGYYM
-2729 SRFELLYH
+2729 SRYELLYH
-2737 DKQFQQFKNFRLVRA
+2737 DKQFQQFKNFRLVRKD
-2752 NANIG
+2752 IDMDG
-2757 KYIHTAYYD
+2757 YIHTAYYD
-2766 IDTMSIHYSNV
+2766 IDTMSIHYSNI
-2777 SIKKS
+2777 SM
-2782 NNYSTHVGRQQFE
+2782 NMYHVGRGNFE

-2802 GGYDEHDTQ
+2802 GTYDEHDYAALNGTKD
-2811 QMEGKPFKRADG
+2811 ETKGTNIIAD
-2823 TDWEIYSDGDYNITL
+2823 EAKNITL
-2838 GDSQFTDELSRS
+2838 GMEYESEVFKDGLTRS

-2857 GIDVTPDKHYPV
+2857 GIDLTNDKYFPV
-2869 LAYFDPVNH
+2869 LAYYDSVNK
-2878 VVKLARANA
+2878 VVKLARANV
-2887 ENPKRNMD
+2887 ENPKKAEN
-2895 YKDKGQSS
+2895 
-2903 CPNGADNWK
+2903 NWTI
-2912 VQRVIT
+2912 QRVIT
-2918 DASDPNYTTTNGNY
+2918 DSTDSNYTTTNGNY
-2932 VDMQIDDKGYVH
+2932 VDMQIDSKGYVH

-2951 GELIYVESTNNPNDG
+2951 GELIYVKSTNNPNDG
-2966 STPYT
+2966 NSPYV

-2987 LTVRGETPYIGYL
+2987 ITVRETTPYIGYL

-3011 AFIDESLDLNNDG
+3011 AFYDKDLDLDNDG
-3024 NNEGGWET
+3024 AEEGGWET
-3032 MSAPLTHSVSNNRA
+3032 MSAPLTHAVSNNRA

>member
-173 NISEVTVYIVDVNGN
+173 NISEVIVYIVDVNGN

-253 AKTTF
+253 AKNTF

-295 KKADSFPGFNYFAKD
+295 KKADSFPGFDYFAKD

-321 ESPAG
+321 EKPAG

-339 PTDQSAFDYDSITVW
+339 PTDQSAFDYDSVTVW
-354 IASRVHDPSD
+354 VASSVDGNP
-364 DNDDSSDNIEFEPF
+364 EVFEPF
-378 SDSNKLECCT
+378 DDSNKLECCT
-388 IKDDE
+388 IKDGE

-466 SSYYRGYMTSE
+466 SSYYRGYMTTE
-477 TVSSS
+477 TVSSD

-513 KVDSPEYTIVPP
+513 KVDSPEYTIVPT
-525 GDGSYKIDISIDANT
+525 GDGSYKIDINIDANT

-658 DVAGN
+658 DIAGN

-693 DNDNNS
+693 DNDGNA

-739 WSSQNK
+739 WSTQNK
-745 FTDVE
+745 FTDAE

-764 ADKTNLPLRI
+764 SNKTNLPLRI
-774 KAIDGAENYT
+774 KAVDGAENYT

-805 FSELNNIEDAG
+805 FSELNNIEDTG

-971 GTFSYEFVVPSVKES
+971 GTFSYEFNVPSEKES
-986 IVITAIDKIGNSSS
+986 IVITAVDKIGNTSS
-1000 VDFNYLVDTA
+1000 VDFTYLVDTA

-1307 PFIDQLSETDGLWK
+1307 PFIYQKSETDGLWK

-1333 VEGWSPEFIVDRHVP
+1333 VEGWSPEFIVDRHDP
-1348 TPTVNNVND
+1348 KQTVNNVND

-1368 GSVVDYFGGTID
+1368 GSVVDDFGGTID

-1395 LAKFKKTFTIN
+1395 LAKFKKTFTLN
-1406 DGLVWNPSEF
+1406 DGLVWNPSEC
-1416 VYNWT
+1416 VYKWT

-1443 YDIAENQYEIKEAV
+1443 YDIAENQYEIKKAV

-1468 TKPYSYS
+1468 TKPYSYYVNS
-1475 VDSNGKIT
+1475 DGST
-1483 EGTVINSPIGNTAV
+1483 PPESEYTVINSPIGNTAV
-1497 NANIDKD
+1497 NANIGND

-1526 KGTTGY
+1526 KGTAGY

-1543 IQAAGEEGVKED
+1543 IQDEDEDGVDED

-1591 LLDNDDSNDKAII
+1591 LLDDDDSNDKAII

-1646 LEDST
+1646 LENST
-1651 LVAHV
+1651 LVANV

-1689 ILKSRLDSDTDTF
+1689 ILKSRLDSDTF

-1881 MANTQNEVITLNTTE
+1881 MDNSHNEIVTLNTTE

-2138 HAPIISSVVLATDV
+2138 HAPMINSVILATDV

-2208 YRNSSSVEVTTNSST
+2208 YRNSSNVEVTTNTSNE
-2223 VGYSTGIF
+2223 GYSTGIF

-2252 EAQLSLSSG
+2252 EANLSLSSG

-2391 VEWAYPWDTNSIA
+2391 VEWAYPWDTNSIS

-2432 IPRKEE
+2432 IPRTEE

-2554 RSLESNVEAKDATSK
+2554 RSLESNVEAKDTTSK

-2584 RFGNNQK
+2584 RFGNADK
-2591 GDTGVI
+2591 GATKVE
-2597 LAQNPAYPAMAMDDG
+2597 LAKNPAYPAMSMSKNDG
-2612 GKLYASYTNYS
+2612 TLYASYTNYS
-2623 MHNVYYTTIYDA
+2623 MHNVYYTTI
-2635 EKNSGGSSTAVFNGY
+2635 GGESTAVFNGY
-2650 DSPEETTIYVTGSG
+2650 DSPEETTILVSYDEKVGKTK
-2664 SGAQV
+2664 V
-2669 NVAYMAN
+2669 NVAYMGN
-2676 YQSGGDYAKWTH
+2676 YQSGGSYSNWHPHREK
-2688 HIDDAGG
+2688 AGG
-2695 LHLYDPHLQTMNST
+2695 LHLWDNFISSSGTTSSGA
-2709 EKNNESTF
+2709 NNATAYVRQ
-2717 DFNVAGFRSHCM
+2717 DQNWWM
-2729 SRFELLYH
+2729 TRFELLYH
-2737 DKQFQQFKNFRLVRA
+2737 DKQFQQFKNFRLARKDV
-2752 NANIG
+2752 NNKGNIH
-2757 KYIHTAYYD
+2757 IAYYD
-2766 IDTMSIHYSNV
+2766 IDTMSIHYSVLNG
-2777 SIKKS
+2777 SMEKYGTEYWES
-2782 NNYSTHVGRQQFE
+2782 
-2795 ASWVNID
+2795 SWVNID
-2802 GGYDEHDTQ
+2802 GDVDEHDT
-2811 QMEGKPFKRADG
+2811 GNDTKSGR
-2823 TDWEIYSDGDYNITL
+2823 ISDGVNVTL
-2838 GDSQFTDELSRS
+2838 SDARFESTLRT

-2857 GIDVTPDKHYPV
+2857 GIDLTKTNHYPV
-2869 LAYFDPVNH
+2869 LAYYDSVNQ
-2878 VVKLARANA
+2878 VVKLARANKEVA
-2887 ENPKRNMD
+2887 KYDE
-2895 YKDKGQSS
+2895 S
-2903 CPNGADNWK
+2903 CWK

-2918 DASDPNYTTTNGNY
+2918 TPTDPNYIATNGSY
-2932 VDMQIDDKGYVH
+2932 VDMQIDDNGYVH

-2951 GELIYVESTNNPNDG
+2951 GELIYVKSTNNPNDG
-2966 STPYT
+2966 NTPYT

-2987 LTVRGETPYIGYL
+2987 LTVKGTTPYIGYL

-3011 AFIDESLDLNNDG
+3011 AFYDASLDLNNDG
-3024 NNEGGWET
+3024 VTEGGWET
-3032 MSAPLTHSVSNNRA
+3032 MSAPLTHAVSNNRA

-3078 IGNGNGH
+3078 IGNGSGH